1 MESRVADENS
11 DIILSISSD
20 VASMRRAQ
28 KRMDEMLQAMGRSSD
43 SAFNKMADRANAD
56 MRRIEDGAI
65 KLRRQLDATFQ
76 KSFGGSLNKGLAAVG
91 SVLGT
96 NEVRKYADQWTTAEN
111 MLKAATAATG
121 MQTRSLKELRSG
133 ADDAR
138 VSVEDY
144 VDLYARMV
152 RSASGVAKSEN
163 EIALATN
170 LVSKAFK
177 AGGASAQEQAA
188 GILQLGQ
195 ALGSGVLQGDE
206 LRSLRENAPIVA
218 KAIADEF
225 GVTVAKLKDLGAE
238 GKLTSD
244 RVFRAIINAQ
254 KTIEAQFA
262 ATNATISDGMTAI
275 NNAMLQ
281 YIGTAGDVTGISA
294 TVSRALILISQNF
307 DQVADAG
314 MQLAAVLAGVLVGRS
329 LGGMI
334 RTLGTTTA
342 ALIKFHQ
349 AAKAAQGAMGLV
361 QAMGGLGAAA
371 GPLGAI
377 IGGALVLSVGNYTV
391 KAMEARKNSDS
402 LRAEMEKLGLV
413 APKAADGIDKASESL
428 DKLADAEKV
437 RKLKSINDEIERLR
451 NGGGR
456 LGSLFGKGDELD
468 LLSANATSPLQNV
481 IQNIAMSDADKS
493 ARREIAQLIEDFKTF
508 QISASDAQQKLTD
521 IGNTNVSMGVVELLD
536 KVRESVKSISQLQA
550 YSTRFGNELE
560 ANVGKVGEEIL
571 GLKGMLQETAS
582 VGVISQEQYNELS
595 KLIDEFAKTGRGAD
609 VLKQRLAEIGDGK
622 PSFNWLHG
630 QFDGL
635 ITKMLVV
642 IKMAQ
647 DAGAALRFAYPKGPD
662 EAKST
667 RSANDPFIIQR
678 KKENEAAA
686 DFEKNATRR
695 AGLTKSQL
703 ELETKLADV
712 RKRLQSEGV
721 TKPDEDMVKRIAD
734 AELAGEKARSAESK
748 KPKKEKAT
756 PKSTDQ
762 KIDSDIQA
770 VQDRTEAL
778 RLEAEMVGKSTAE
791 QEKRRIAMDLE
802 QAALAKLKDEA
813 IKKGQKDLSNI
824 KISADQRA
832 QIDQVAEAYG
842 REAAALQLVEDR
854 QRRSEQAANDFYESF
869 KSSTIGAITGANNL
883 ADALKNIGNRLAD
896 LFLNAGFDALFKP
909 ASGGMS
915 AGAFGGFFNS
925 IGSLIGLKDGG
936 QIPGYESGGRI
947 RGPGGPRDDKVL
959 LWGSNGE
966 FMMNAAATQK
976 WLPVLEAMNA
986 GRLPELRDGG
996 GVGFSAPRI
1005 ASASIPVPSIPSV
1018 AQLSGNSSVDN
1029 SRTDNSVS
1037 GPTINVT
1044 VNGATGNAEVSS
1056 MVQEGIAK
1064 SMMAWQR
1071 SPHFANAVSQGV
1083 KQANSRGMLRR

>member
-1 MESRVADENS
+1 
-11 DIILSISSD
+11 
-20 VASMRRAQ
+20 
-28 KRMDEMLQAMGRSSD
+28 
-43 SAFNKMADRANAD
+43 
-56 MRRIEDGAI
+56 MRRIEEGAI

-76 KSFGGSLNKGLAAVG
+76 QSFGSSLNKGLAAVG

-96 NEVRKYADQWTTAEN
+96 NEVRKYADQWTSAEN

-121 MQTRSLKELRSG
+121 MQTRSLKELRAG

-342 ALIKFHQ
+342 ALVKFHQ

-377 IGGALVLSVGNYTV
+377 IGGALVLAVGNYTV
-391 KAMEARKNSDS
+391 SAMAAQKNSDS
-402 LRAEMEKLGLV
+402 LRTEMEKLGLV
-413 APKAADGIDKASESL
+413 APKAADGIDKAAESL
-428 DKLADAEKV
+428 DKLADPEKV
-437 RKLKSINDEIERLR
+437 RKLQNIASELERLR

-456 LGSLFGKGDELD
+456 WGSLLGQGDELD
-468 LLSANATSPLQNV
+468 VLSANATAPLKNVMQNLG
-481 IQNIAMSDADKS
+481 MSDADKS
-493 ARREIAQLIEDFKTF
+493 ARREIANLISDFQNFAITADKAKERL
-508 QISASDAQQKLTD
+508 QAIN
-521 IGNTNVSMGVVELLD
+521 NTYVSKGVVELTERVQESIDRMSGLQAMSTRVGEMPGVEEAEQRVLEFRDQLENLRQQEFIDDQQKAQLQGIID
-536 KVRESVKSISQLQA
+536 KLLETKTGAGEAVTAINSLSNANPSISGFLSTMEQA
-550 YSTRFGNELE
+550 IVT
-560 ANVGKVGEEIL
+560 L
-571 GLKGMLQETAS
+571 GGVYDAAVKARKAMAAAYP
-582 VGVISQEQYNELS
+582 VGV
-595 KLIDEFAKTGRGAD
+595 
-609 VLKQRLAEIGDGK
+609 
-622 PSFNWLHG
+622 
-630 QFDGL
+630 
-635 ITKMLVV
+635 
-642 IKMAQ
+642 
-647 DAGAALRFAYPKGPD
+647 PD
-662 EAKST
+662 EAKATS
-667 RSANDPFIIQR
+667 SANDPFIIQR
-678 KKENEAAA
+678 KKENAAAA

-695 AGLTKSQL
+695 AGLTKTQL
-703 ELETKLADV
+703 DLETRLADV
-712 RKRLQSEGV
+712 RKRLQAEGV
-721 TKPDEDMVKRIAD
+721 TKPDEDMVRRIAD
-734 AELAGEKARSAESK
+734 AELAGEKARSAEGK

-770 VQDRTEAL
+770 VKDRTEAL

-824 KISADQRA
+824 KISAEQRA
-832 QIDQVAEAYG
+832 QIDEVAEAYG

-869 KSSTIGAITGANNL
+869 KSSTIGAITGANSL
-883 ADALKNIGNRLAD
+883 ADALKNIGNRLAE

-909 ASGGMS
+909 SSNGMS
-915 AGAFGGFFNS
+915 GGAFGDFFNS

-936 QIPGYESGGRI
+936 QIPGYDSGGRI

-966 FMMNAAATQK
+966 FVMNAAATQK
-976 WLPVLEAMNA
+976 WLPVLEAMNN
-986 GRLPELRDGG
+986 GKLPQLRNGG

-1005 ASASIPVPSIPSV
+1005 SSASIPVPSIPSV

-1029 SRTDNSVS
+1029 SRTDNSVNS
-1037 GPTINVT
+1037 APTINVN
-1044 VNGATGNAEVSS
+1044 VDGGTGNAEVAA
-1056 MVQEGIAK
+1056 MVREGVQRGI
-1064 SMMAWQR
+1064 MAWQR
-1071 SPHFANAVSQGV
+1071 TPYFAQAVAGGF
-1083 KQANSRGMLRR
+1083 KQANKRGMLPR

>member
-1 MESRVADENS
+1 MESRVAEENT

-28 KRMDEMLQAMGRSSD
+28 KRMEEMLNSMGRSSD
-43 SAFNKMADRANAD
+43 SAFNKIADRANAD
-56 MRRIEDGAI
+56 MRRIEEGAI

-262 ATNATISDGMTAI
+262 ATNATIGDGMTAI

-281 YIGTAGDVTGISA
+281 YIGTAGDMTGISA

-342 ALIKFHQ
+342 ALVKFHQ

-377 IGGALVLSVGNYTV
+377 IGGALVLAVGNYTV
-391 KAMEARKNSDS
+391 SAMAAQKNSDS

-413 APKAADGIDKASESL
+413 APKAADGIDKAAESL
-428 DKLADAEKV
+428 DKLADPEKV
-437 RKLKSINDEIERLR
+437 RKLKNIASELGRLR
-451 NGGGR
+451 
-456 LGSLFGKGDELD
+456 KGDFGSRLLGRGDDLD
-468 LLSANATSPLQNV
+468 ALSIEAMLPVRGGDGVFQ
-481 IQNIAMSDADKS
+481 MSDSDKS
-493 ARREIAQLIEDFKTF
+493 ARKESAAIIADFQQFK
-508 QISASDAQQKLTD
+508 ISADEARKKLAAINQQPVSD
-521 IGNTNVSMGVVELLD
+521 GVVDLNRRVTETVNTMAGLQAMSTRLGEMPGVEEATVKVSELRDQIETLRQSEVIDDHQKQQLEEIIDQFLQTKIGAGDAINAINALSNANPSIAGFLD
-536 KVRESVKSISQLQA
+536 TMAQAIATLGNVREAAIAARKAMAAA
-550 YSTRFGNELE
+550 YP
-560 ANVGKVGEEIL
+560 
-571 GLKGMLQETAS
+571 
-582 VGVISQEQYNELS
+582 VGV
-595 KLIDEFAKTGRGAD
+595 
-609 VLKQRLAEIGDGK
+609 
-622 PSFNWLHG
+622 
-630 QFDGL
+630 
-635 ITKMLVV
+635 
-642 IKMAQ
+642 
-647 DAGAALRFAYPKGPD
+647 PD
-662 EAKST
+662 EAKATS
-667 RSANDPFIIQR
+667 SANDPYILQR
-678 KKENEAAA
+678 KKANAAAA

-695 AGLTKSQL
+695 AGLTKTQL

-712 RKRLQSEGV
+712 RKRLQAEGV
-721 TKPDEDMVKRIAD
+721 TTPDEAMVKRIAD
-734 AELAGEKARSAESK
+734 AELAGEKARSKEGK
-748 KPKKEKAT
+748 KPKDVK
-756 PKSTDQ
+756 KSTDQ

-770 VQDRTEAL
+770 VKDRTEAL

-791 QEKRRIAMDLE
+791 QEKRRISMDLE
-802 QAALAKLKDEA
+802 QAALAKLKDEV
-813 IKKGQKDLSNI
+813 IKKGQTDLSNI

-869 KSSTIGAITGANNL
+869 KSSTIGAITGANSL
-883 ADALKNIGNRLAD
+883 ADALKNIGNRLAE

-909 ASGGMS
+909 SSNGMGG
-915 AGAFGGFFNS
+915 GAFGSIFNS

-936 QIPGYESGGRI
+936 QIPGYDSGGRI

-986 GRLPELRDGG
+986 GRLPELRNGG

-1005 ASASIPVPSIPSV
+1005 SSASIPVPSIPSV
-1018 AQLSGNSSVDN
+1018 SQLAGNSSVDN

>member
-1 MESRVADENS
+1 MAEENT

-28 KRMDEMLQAMGRSSD
+28 KRMEEMLNSMGRSSD
-43 SAFNKMADRANAD
+43 SAFNKIADRANAD
-56 MRRIEDGAI
+56 MRRIEEGAI

-262 ATNATISDGMTAI
+262 ATNATIGDGMTAI

-281 YIGTAGDVTGISA
+281 YIGTAGDMTGISA

-342 ALIKFHQ
+342 ALVKFHQ

-377 IGGALVLSVGNYTV
+377 IGGALVLAVGNYTV
-391 KAMEARKNSDS
+391 SAMAAQKNSDS

-413 APKAADGIDKASESL
+413 APKAADGIDKAAESL
-428 DKLADAEKV
+428 DKLSDPEKV
-437 RKLKSINDEIERLR
+437 RKLASINAELERLR
-451 NGGGR
+451 RGG
-456 LGSLFGKGDELD
+456 SVSKLFGQGDELD
-468 LLSANATSPLQNV
+468 AISIDAMLPLRGGTGFWSTSD
-481 IQNIAMSDADKS
+481 SDKS
-493 ARREIAQLIEDFKTF
+493 ARQEIANIIADFQNF
-508 QISASDAQQKLTD
+508 AINA
-521 IGNTNVSMGVVELLD
+521 D
-536 KVRESVKSISQLQA
+536 KVKERLQAINDQPVSESVI
-550 YSTRFGNELE
+550 ELGRR
-560 ANVGKVGEEIL
+560 V
-571 GLKGMLQETAS
+571 QETVDKISGLRAMATR
-582 VGVISQEQYNELS
+582 VGDMPELATATQQVVDLGS
-595 KLIDEFAKTGRGAD
+595 HIDTLAQKEVVTE
-609 VLKQRLAEIGDGK
+609 KQRQEIQGIIDRFLKSKDGAEDALAAINGLSAANPDL
-622 PSFNWLHG
+622 S
-630 QFDGL
+630 QFFA
-635 ITKMLVV
+635 
-642 IKMAQ
+642 KMAQ
-647 DAGAALRFAYPKGPD
+647 AITTLANVRAEADRARQAMAQAAPLGPD

-695 AGLTKSQL
+695 AGLTKTQL

-712 RKRLQSEGV
+712 RKRLQAEGV
-721 TKPDEDMVKRIAD
+721 TTPDEAMVKRIAD
-734 AELAGEKARSAESK
+734 AELAGEKARSKEGK
-748 KPKKEKAT
+748 KPKDVK
-756 PKSTDQ
+756 KSTDQ

-770 VQDRTEAL
+770 VKDRTEAL

-791 QEKRRIAMDLE
+791 QEKRRISMDLE
-802 QAALAKLKDEA
+802 QAALAKLKDEE
-813 IKKGQKDLSNI
+813 IKKGQTDLSNI

-869 KSSTIGAITGANNL
+869 KSSTIGAITGANSL
-883 ADALKNIGNRLAD
+883 ADALKNIGNRLAE
-896 LFLNAGFDALFKP
+896 LFLNAGFDVLFKP
-909 ASGGMS
+909 SSNGM
-915 AGAFGGFFNS
+915 AGGAFGGFFNS

-936 QIPGYESGGRI
+936 QIPGYDSGGRI

-959 LWGSNGE
+959 MWGSNGE
-966 FMMNAAATQK
+966 FVMNAAATQK

-986 GRLPELRDGG
+986 GRLPELRSGG

-1005 ASASIPVPSIPSV
+1005 SSASIPVPSIPSV
-1018 AQLSGNSSVDN
+1018 SQLAGNSSVDN

-1044 VNGATGNAEVSS
+1044 VNGATGNAEVSA
-1056 MVQEGIAK
+1056 MVQEGLAK
-1064 SMMAWQR
+1064 GMMAWQR

>member
-1 MESRVADENS
+1 MAEENT

-28 KRMDEMLQAMGRSSD
+28 KRMEEMLNSMGRSSD
-43 SAFNKMADRANAD
+43 SAFNKIADRANAD
-56 MRRIEDGAI
+56 MRRIEEGAI

-76 KSFGGSLNKGLAAVG
+76 QSFGSSLNKGLAAVG

-96 NEVRKYADQWTTAEN
+96 NEVRKYADQWTSAEN

-121 MQTRSLKELRSG
+121 MQTRSLKELRAG

-281 YIGTAGDVTGISA
+281 YIGTAGGVTGISA

-342 ALIKFHQ
+342 ALVKFHQ

-377 IGGALVLSVGNYTV
+377 IGGALVLAVGNYTV
-391 KAMEARKNSDS
+391 SAMAAQKNSDS
-402 LRAEMEKLGLV
+402 LRTEMEKLGLV
-413 APKAADGIDKASESL
+413 APKAADGIDKAAESL
-428 DKLADAEKV
+428 DKLADPEKV
-437 RKLKSINDEIERLR
+437 RKLQNIASELERLR

-456 LGSLFGKGDELD
+456 WGSLLGQGDELD
-468 LLSANATSPLQNV
+468 VLSANATAPLKNVMQNLG
-481 IQNIAMSDADKS
+481 MSDADKS
-493 ARREIAQLIEDFKTF
+493 ARREIANLISDFQNFAITADKAKERL
-508 QISASDAQQKLTD
+508 QAIN
-521 IGNTNVSMGVVELLD
+521 NTYVSKGVVELTERVQESIDRMSGLQAMSTRVGEMPGVEEAEQRVLEFRDQLENLRQQEFIDDQQKAQLQGIID
-536 KVRESVKSISQLQA
+536 KLLETKTGAGEAVTAINSLSNANPSISGFLSTMEQA
-550 YSTRFGNELE
+550 IVT
-560 ANVGKVGEEIL
+560 L
-571 GLKGMLQETAS
+571 GGVYDAAVKARKAMAAAYP
-582 VGVISQEQYNELS
+582 VGV
-595 KLIDEFAKTGRGAD
+595 
-609 VLKQRLAEIGDGK
+609 
-622 PSFNWLHG
+622 
-630 QFDGL
+630 
-635 ITKMLVV
+635 
-642 IKMAQ
+642 
-647 DAGAALRFAYPKGPD
+647 PD
-662 EAKST
+662 EAKATS
-667 RSANDPFIIQR
+667 SANDPFIIQR
-678 KKENEAAA
+678 KKENAAAA

-695 AGLTKSQL
+695 AGLTKTQL
-703 ELETKLADV
+703 DLETRLADV
-712 RKRLQSEGV
+712 RKRLQAEGV
-721 TKPDEDMVKRIAD
+721 TKPDEDMVRRIAD
-734 AELAGEKARSAESK
+734 AELAGEKARSAEGK

-770 VQDRTEAL
+770 VKDRTEAL

-824 KISADQRA
+824 KISAEQRA
-832 QIDQVAEAYG
+832 QIDEVAEAYG

-869 KSSTIGAITGANNL
+869 KSSTIGAITGANSL
-883 ADALKNIGNRLAD
+883 ADALKNIGNRLAE

-909 ASGGMS
+909 SSNGMS
-915 AGAFGGFFNS
+915 GGAFGDFFNS

-936 QIPGYESGGRI
+936 QIPGYDSGGRI

-966 FMMNAAATQK
+966 FVMNAAATQK
-976 WLPVLEAMNA
+976 WLPVLEAMNN
-986 GRLPELRDGG
+986 GKLPQLRNGG

-1005 ASASIPVPSIPSV
+1005 SSASIPVPSIPSV

-1029 SRTDNSVS
+1029 SRTDNSVNS
-1037 GPTINVT
+1037 APTINVN
-1044 VNGATGNAEVSS
+1044 VDGGTGNAEVAA
-1056 MVQEGIAK
+1056 MVREGVQRGI
-1064 SMMAWQR
+1064 MAWQR
-1071 SPHFANAVSQGV
+1071 TPYFAQAVAGGF
-1083 KQANSRGMLRR
+1083 KQANKRGMLPR

>member
-1 MESRVADENS
+1 
-11 DIILSISSD
+11 
-20 VASMRRAQ
+20 
-28 KRMDEMLQAMGRSSD
+28 
-43 SAFNKMADRANAD
+43 
-56 MRRIEDGAI
+56 MRRIEEGAI

-262 ATNATISDGMTAI
+262 ATNATIGDGMTAI

-281 YIGTAGDVTGISA
+281 YIGTAGDMTGISA

-342 ALIKFHQ
+342 ALVKFHQ

-377 IGGALVLSVGNYTV
+377 IGGALVLAVGNYTV
-391 KAMEARKNSDS
+391 SAMAAQKNSDS

-413 APKAADGIDKASESL
+413 APKAADGIDKAAESL
-428 DKLADAEKV
+428 DNLADPEKA
-437 RKLKSINDEIERLR
+437 RKLKNIASELERLR
-451 NGGGR
+451 KGNFGSRLLGRGDDLDALSIEAMLPVRGGDGV
-456 LGSLFGKGDELD
+456 F
-468 LLSANATSPLQNV
+468 Q
-481 IQNIAMSDADKS
+481 MSDSDKS
-493 ARREIAQLIEDFKTF
+493 ARKEIAAIIADFQQFK
-508 QISASDAQQKLTD
+508 ISADEARKKLAAINQQPVSD
-521 IGNTNVSMGVVELLD
+521 GVVDLNRRVTETVNTVAGLQAMSTRLGEMPGVEEATVKVSELSDQIETLRQSEVIDDHQKQQLEEIIDQFLQTKIGAGDAVNAINALSNANPSIAGFLD
-536 KVRESVKSISQLQA
+536 TMAQAIATLGNVREAAIAARKAMAAA
-550 YSTRFGNELE
+550 YP
-560 ANVGKVGEEIL
+560 
-571 GLKGMLQETAS
+571 
-582 VGVISQEQYNELS
+582 VGV
-595 KLIDEFAKTGRGAD
+595 
-609 VLKQRLAEIGDGK
+609 
-622 PSFNWLHG
+622 
-630 QFDGL
+630 
-635 ITKMLVV
+635 
-642 IKMAQ
+642 
-647 DAGAALRFAYPKGPD
+647 PD
-662 EAKST
+662 EAKATS
-667 RSANDPFIIQR
+667 SANDPFIIQR
-678 KKENEAAA
+678 KKENAAAA

-695 AGLTKSQL
+695 ASLTKDQL
-703 ELETKLADV
+703 ALETKLADV
-712 RKRLQSEGV
+712 RKRLQAEGV
-721 TKPDEDMVKRIAD
+721 TTPDEAMVKRIAD
-734 AELAGEKARSAESK
+734 AELAGEKARSKEGK
-748 KPKKEKAT
+748 KPKDVK
-756 PKSTDQ
+756 KSTDQ

-770 VQDRTEAL
+770 VKDRTEAL

-791 QEKRRIAMDLE
+791 QEKRRISMDLE

-813 IKKGQKDLSNI
+813 IKKGQTDLSNI

-869 KSSTIGAITGANNL
+869 KSSTIGAITGANSL
-883 ADALKNIGNRLAD
+883 ADALKNIGNRLAE

-909 ASGGMS
+909 SSGGMGG
-915 AGAFGGFFNS
+915 GAFGGFFNS

-936 QIPGYESGGRI
+936 QIPGYDSGGRI

-966 FMMNAAATQK
+966 FVMNAAATQK

-986 GRLPELRDGG
+986 GRLPELRNGG

-1044 VNGATGNAEVSS
+1044 VNGATGNAEVSA
-1056 MVQEGIAK
+1056 MVQDGLAK
-1064 SMMAWQR
+1064 GMMAWQR
-1071 SPHFANAVSQGV
+1071 SPQFANAVSQGV

>member
-1 MESRVADENS
+1 MESRVAEENT

-28 KRMDEMLQAMGRSSD
+28 KRMEEMLNSMGRSSD
-43 SAFNKMADRANAD
+43 SAFNKIADRANAD
-56 MRRIEDGAI
+56 MRRIEEGAI

-76 KSFGGSLNKGLAAVG
+76 QSFGSSLNKGLAAVG

-262 ATNATISDGMTAI
+262 ATNATIGDGMTAI

-281 YIGTAGDVTGISA
+281 YIGTAGDMTGISA

-342 ALIKFHQ
+342 ALVKFHQ

-377 IGGALVLSVGNYTV
+377 IGGALVLAVGNYTV
-391 KAMEARKNSDS
+391 SAMAAQKNSDS

-413 APKAADGIDKASESL
+413 APKAADGIDKAAESL
-428 DKLADAEKV
+428 DNLADPEKA
-437 RKLKSINDEIERLR
+437 RKLKNIASELERLR
-451 NGGGR
+451 
-456 LGSLFGKGDELD
+456 KGDFGSRLLGRGDDLD
-468 LLSANATSPLQNV
+468 ALSIEAMLPVRGGDGVFQ
-481 IQNIAMSDADKS
+481 MSDSDKS
-493 ARREIAQLIEDFKTF
+493 ARKEIAAIIADFQQFK
-508 QISASDAQQKLTD
+508 ISADEARKKLAAINQQPVSD
-521 IGNTNVSMGVVELLD
+521 GVVDLNRRVTETVNTMAGLQAMSTRLGEMPGVEEATVKVSELRDQIETLRQSEVIDDHQKQQLEEIIDQFLQTKIGAGDAINAINALSNANPSIAGFLD
-536 KVRESVKSISQLQA
+536 TMAQAIATLGNVREAAIAARKAMAAA
-550 YSTRFGNELE
+550 YP
-560 ANVGKVGEEIL
+560 
-571 GLKGMLQETAS
+571 
-582 VGVISQEQYNELS
+582 VGV
-595 KLIDEFAKTGRGAD
+595 
-609 VLKQRLAEIGDGK
+609 
-622 PSFNWLHG
+622 
-630 QFDGL
+630 
-635 ITKMLVV
+635 
-642 IKMAQ
+642 
-647 DAGAALRFAYPKGPD
+647 PD
-662 EAKST
+662 EAKATS
-667 RSANDPFIIQR
+667 SANDPFIIQR
-678 KKENEAAA
+678 KKENAAAA

-695 AGLTKSQL
+695 AGLTKDQL
-703 ELETKLADV
+703 ALETKLADV
-712 RKRLQSEGV
+712 RKRLQAEGV
-721 TKPDEDMVKRIAD
+721 TTPDEAMVKRIAD
-734 AELAGEKARSAESK
+734 AELAGEKARSKEGK
-748 KPKKEKAT
+748 KPKDVK
-756 PKSTDQ
+756 KSTDQ

-770 VQDRTEAL
+770 VKDRTEAL

-813 IKKGQKDLSNI
+813 IKKGQTDLSNI

-869 KSSTIGAITGANNL
+869 KSSTIGAITGANSL
-883 ADALKNIGNRLAD
+883 ADALKNIGNRLAE

-909 ASGGMS
+909 SSNGM
-915 AGAFGGFFNS
+915 AGGAFGGFFNS

-936 QIPGYESGGRI
+936 QIPGYDSGGRI

-966 FMMNAAATQK
+966 FVMNAAATQK

-1005 ASASIPVPSIPSV
+1005 ASASIPVPNIPSV

-1044 VNGATGNAEVSS
+1044 VNGATGNAEVAA
-1056 MVQEGIAK
+1056 MVQEGLAK
-1064 SMMAWQR
+1064 GMMAWQR

>member
-1 MESRVADENS
+1 MAEENT

-28 KRMDEMLQAMGRSSD
+28 KRMEEMLNSMGRSSD
-43 SAFNKMADRANAD
+43 SAFNKIADRANAD
-56 MRRIEDGAI
+56 MRRIEEGAT

-121 MQTRSLKELRSG
+121 MQTRSLKELRVG

-262 ATNATISDGMTAI
+262 ATNATIGDGMTAI

-281 YIGTAGDVTGISA
+281 YVGTAGDMTGISA

-342 ALIKFHQ
+342 ALVKFHQ

-377 IGGALVLSVGNYTV
+377 IGGALVLAVGNYTV
-391 KAMEARKNSDS
+391 SAMAAQKNSDS

-413 APKAADGIDKASESL
+413 APKAADGIDKAAESL
-428 DKLADAEKV
+428 DKLAGSDRA
-437 RKLKSINDEIERLR
+437 RKLKQIADEMERMR
-451 NGGGR
+451 NGGGKA
-456 LGSLFGKGDELD
+456 SALFGNGDELD
-468 LLSANATSPLQNV
+468 SIAARANVAFASPE
-481 IQNIAMSDADKS
+481 DAA
-493 ARREIAQLIEDFKTF
+493 ARTKIAQLAVDFRDFKK
-508 QISASDAQQKLTD
+508 SAEDVKKELAEINSTP
-521 IGNTNVSMGVVELLD
+521 VSQSVVDL
-536 KVRESVKSISQLQA
+536 
-550 YSTRFGNELE
+550 GNELQNTVDWLIKTQSYFIKMGGDGE
-560 ANVGKVGEEIL
+560 AAVSAVGQEIQ
-571 GLKGMLQETAS
+571 GLKGEVEGFNNAEPIDKKLLS
-582 VGVISQEQYNELS
+582 ELNS
-595 KLIDEFAKTGRGAD
+595 LIDEFTKTGRGAEE
-609 VLKQRLAEIGDGK
+609 LKAKLQEIENAHPDFTIIRS
-622 PSFNWLHG
+622 SF
-630 QFDGL
+630 DDL

-642 IKMAQ
+642 IKTAQ

-678 KKENEAAA
+678 RKENEAAA

-695 AGLTKSQL
+695 AGLTKDQL
-703 ELETKLADV
+703 ALETKLADV
-712 RKRLQSEGV
+712 RKRLLSEGV
-721 TKPDEDMVKRIAD
+721 TKPDEDMVRRIAD
-734 AELAGEKARSAESK
+734 AELAGEKARSAEGK

-770 VQDRTEAL
+770 VKDRTEAL

-824 KISADQRA
+824 RISADQRR
-832 QIDQVAEAYG
+832 QIDEVAEAYG

-869 KSSTIGAITGANNL
+869 KSSAIGAITSANSL

-909 ASGGMS
+909 SSNGMS
-915 AGAFGGFFNS
+915 GGAFGGFFNA

-936 QIPGYESGGRI
+936 QVPSYDGGGRI

-986 GRLPELRDGG
+986 GKLPQLRDGG

-1029 SRTDNSVS
+1029 SRTDNSVNS
-1037 GPTINVT
+1037 APIINVN
-1044 VNGATGNAEVSS
+1044 VNGASGDDHVRGLVRDGIKQALTAYDKGGAQRTAMNLRQVSS
-1056 MVQEGIAK
+1056 RGLAK
-1064 SMMAWQR
+1064 
-1071 SPHFANAVSQGV
+1071 
-1083 KQANSRGMLRR
+1083 

>member
-1 MESRVADENS
+1 MAEENT

-28 KRMDEMLQAMGRSSD
+28 KRMEEMLNSMGRSSD
-43 SAFNKMADRANAD
+43 SAFNKIADRANAD
-56 MRRIEDGAI
+56 MRRIEEGAI

-76 KSFGGSLNKGLAAVG
+76 QSFGSSLNKGLAAVG

-96 NEVRKYADQWTTAEN
+96 NEVRKYADQWTSAEN

-121 MQTRSLKELRSG
+121 MQTRSLKELRAG

-342 ALIKFHQ
+342 ALVKFHQ

-377 IGGALVLSVGNYTV
+377 IGGALVLAVGNYTV
-391 KAMEARKNSDS
+391 SAMAAQKNSDS
-402 LRAEMEKLGLV
+402 LRTEMEKLGLV
-413 APKAADGIDKASESL
+413 APKAADGIDKAAESL
-428 DKLADAEKV
+428 DKLADPEKV
-437 RKLKSINDEIERLR
+437 RKLQNIASELERLR

-456 LGSLFGKGDELD
+456 WGSLLGQGDELD
-468 LLSANATSPLQNV
+468 VLSANATAPLKNVMQNLG
-481 IQNIAMSDADKS
+481 MSDADKS
-493 ARREIAQLIEDFKTF
+493 ARREIANLISDFQNFAITADKAKERL
-508 QISASDAQQKLTD
+508 QAIN
-521 IGNTNVSMGVVELLD
+521 NTYVSKGVVELTERVQESIDRMSGLQAMSTRVGEMPGVEEAEQRVLEFRDQLENLRQQEFIDDQQKAQLQGIID
-536 KVRESVKSISQLQA
+536 KLLETKTGAGEAVTAINSLSNANPSISGFLSTMEQA
-550 YSTRFGNELE
+550 IVT
-560 ANVGKVGEEIL
+560 L
-571 GLKGMLQETAS
+571 GGVYDAAVKARKAMAAAYP
-582 VGVISQEQYNELS
+582 VGV
-595 KLIDEFAKTGRGAD
+595 
-609 VLKQRLAEIGDGK
+609 
-622 PSFNWLHG
+622 
-630 QFDGL
+630 
-635 ITKMLVV
+635 
-642 IKMAQ
+642 
-647 DAGAALRFAYPKGPD
+647 PD
-662 EAKST
+662 EAKATS
-667 RSANDPFIIQR
+667 SANDPFIIQR
-678 KKENEAAA
+678 KKENAAAA

-695 AGLTKSQL
+695 AGLTKTQL
-703 ELETKLADV
+703 DLETRLADV
-712 RKRLQSEGV
+712 RKRLQAEGV
-721 TKPDEDMVKRIAD
+721 TKPDEDMVRRIAD
-734 AELAGEKARSAESK
+734 AELAGEKARSAEGK

-770 VQDRTEAL
+770 VKDRTEAL

-824 KISADQRA
+824 KISAEQRA
-832 QIDQVAEAYG
+832 QIDEVAEAYG

-869 KSSTIGAITGANNL
+869 KSSTIGAITGANSL
-883 ADALKNIGNRLAD
+883 ADALKNIGNRLAE

-909 ASGGMS
+909 SSNGMS
-915 AGAFGGFFNS
+915 GGAFGDFFNS

-936 QIPGYESGGRI
+936 QIPGYDSGGRI

-966 FMMNAAATQK
+966 FVMNAAATQK
-976 WLPVLEAMNA
+976 WLPVLEAMNN
-986 GRLPELRDGG
+986 GKLPQLRNGG

-1005 ASASIPVPSIPSV
+1005 SSASIPVPSIPSV

-1029 SRTDNSVS
+1029 SRTDNSVNS
-1037 GPTINVT
+1037 APTINVN
-1044 VNGATGNAEVSS
+1044 VDGGTGNAEVAA
-1056 MVQEGIAK
+1056 MVREGVQRGI
-1064 SMMAWQR
+1064 MAWQR
-1071 SPHFANAVSQGV
+1071 TPYFAQAVAGGF
-1083 KQANSRGMLRR
+1083 KQANKRGMLPR

>member
-1 MESRVADENS
+1 MAEENT

-28 KRMDEMLQAMGRSSD
+28 KRMEEMLNSMGRSSD
-43 SAFNKMADRANAD
+43 SAFNKIADRANAD
-56 MRRIEDGAI
+56 MRRIEEGAI

-76 KSFGGSLNKGLAAVG
+76 QSFGSSLNKGLAAVG

-262 ATNATISDGMTAI
+262 ATNATIGDGMTAI

-281 YIGTAGDVTGISA
+281 YIGTAGDMTGISA

-342 ALIKFHQ
+342 ALVKFHQ

-377 IGGALVLSVGNYTV
+377 IGGALVLAVGNYTV
-391 KAMEARKNSDS
+391 SAMAAQKNSDS

-413 APKAADGIDKASESL
+413 APKAADGIDKAAESL
-428 DKLADAEKV
+428 DNLADPEKA
-437 RKLKSINDEIERLR
+437 RKLKNIASELERLR
-451 NGGGR
+451 
-456 LGSLFGKGDELD
+456 KGDFGSRLLGRGDDLD
-468 LLSANATSPLQNV
+468 ALSIEAMLPVRGGDGVFQ
-481 IQNIAMSDADKS
+481 MSDSDKS
-493 ARREIAQLIEDFKTF
+493 ARKEIAAIIADFQQFK
-508 QISASDAQQKLTD
+508 ISADEARKKLAAINQQPVSD
-521 IGNTNVSMGVVELLD
+521 GVVDLNRRVTETVNTMAGLQAMSTRLGEMPGVEEATVKVSELRDQIETLRQSEVIDDHQKQQLEEIIDQFLQTKIGAGDAINAINALSNANPSIAGFLD
-536 KVRESVKSISQLQA
+536 TMAQAIATLGNVREAAIAARKAMAAA
-550 YSTRFGNELE
+550 YP
-560 ANVGKVGEEIL
+560 
-571 GLKGMLQETAS
+571 
-582 VGVISQEQYNELS
+582 VGV
-595 KLIDEFAKTGRGAD
+595 
-609 VLKQRLAEIGDGK
+609 
-622 PSFNWLHG
+622 
-630 QFDGL
+630 
-635 ITKMLVV
+635 
-642 IKMAQ
+642 
-647 DAGAALRFAYPKGPD
+647 PD
-662 EAKST
+662 EAKATS
-667 RSANDPFIIQR
+667 SANDPFIIQR
-678 KKENEAAA
+678 KKENAAAA

-695 AGLTKSQL
+695 AGLTKDQL
-703 ELETKLADV
+703 ALETKLADV
-712 RKRLQSEGV
+712 RKRLQAEGV
-721 TKPDEDMVKRIAD
+721 TTPDEAMVKRIAD
-734 AELAGEKARSAESK
+734 AELAGEKARSKEGK
-748 KPKKEKAT
+748 KPKDVK
-756 PKSTDQ
+756 KSTDQ

-770 VQDRTEAL
+770 VKDRTEAL

-813 IKKGQKDLSNI
+813 IKKGQTDLSNI

-869 KSSTIGAITGANNL
+869 KSSTIGAITGANSL
-883 ADALKNIGNRLAD
+883 ADALKNIGNRLAE

-909 ASGGMS
+909 SSNGM
-915 AGAFGGFFNS
+915 AGGAFGGFFNS

-936 QIPGYESGGRI
+936 QIPGYDSGGRI

-966 FMMNAAATQK
+966 FVMNAAATQK

-1005 ASASIPVPSIPSV
+1005 ASASIPVPNIPSV

-1044 VNGATGNAEVSS
+1044 VNGATGNAEVAA
-1056 MVQEGIAK
+1056 MVQEGLAK
-1064 SMMAWQR
+1064 GMMAWQR

>member
-1 MESRVADENS
+1 MADENS

-56 MRRIEDGAI
+56 MRRIEEGAI

-76 KSFGGSLNKGLAAVG
+76 KSFGSSLNKGLAAVG

-96 NEVRKYADQWTTAEN
+96 NEVRKYADQWTSAEN

-121 MQTRSLKELRSG
+121 MQTRSLKELRAG

-152 RSASGVAKSEN
+152 RSASGLAKSEN

-254 KTIEAQFA
+254 KSIEAQFA
-262 ATNATISDGMTAI
+262 ATNATIGDGMTAI

-281 YIGTAGDVTGISA
+281 YIGTAGDMTGISA

-342 ALIKFHQ
+342 TLVKFHQ

-377 IGGALVLSVGNYTV
+377 IGGALVLAVGNYTV
-391 KAMEARKNSDS
+391 KAMEAQKNSDT

-413 APKAADGIDKASESL
+413 APKAADGIDKAAESL
-428 DKLADAEKV
+428 DKLSDPEKV
-437 RKLKSINDEIERLR
+437 RKLKNIASELERLR
-451 NGGGR
+451 NGG
-456 LGSLFGKGDELD
+456 SLSKVFGQGDELD
-468 LLSANATSPLQNV
+468 AISIDAMLPLRGGTGFWST
-481 IQNIAMSDADKS
+481 SDADKS
-493 ARREIAQLIEDFKTF
+493 ARQEIANIIADFQNF
-508 QISASDAQQKLTD
+508 AINA
-521 IGNTNVSMGVVELLD
+521 D
-536 KVRESVKSISQLQA
+536 KVKERLQA
-550 YSTRFGNELE
+550 INDQPVSDSVIEFGRR
-560 ANVGKVGEEIL
+560 V
-571 GLKGMLQETAS
+571 QETVDKISGLRAMATR
-582 VGVISQEQYNELS
+582 VGDMPELTAATQQVVDLGS
-595 KLIDEFAKTGRGAD
+595 HIDILAQKEVVTE
-609 VLKQRLAEIGDGK
+609 KQRQEIQSIIDRFLKSKDGAEDALAAINGLSAANPDL
-622 PSFNWLHG
+622 SQFFN
-630 QFDGL
+630 
-635 ITKMLVV
+635 
-642 IKMAQ
+642 KMAQ
-647 DAGAALRFAYPKGPD
+647 AITTLSNVRAEADRVRQAMAQAAPLGPD
-662 EAKST
+662 EAKATS
-667 RSANDPFIIQR
+667 SANDPYIVQR
-678 KKENEAAA
+678 KKENAAAA

-695 AGLTKSQL
+695 AGLAKDQL
-703 ELETKLADV
+703 ALETKLADV

-721 TKPDEDMVKRIAD
+721 PKPDEDMVRRIAD
-734 AELAGEKARSAESK
+734 AELAGEKARSAEGK

-770 VQDRTEAL
+770 VKDRTEAL

-824 KISADQRA
+824 KISADQRR
-832 QIDQVAEAYG
+832 QIDEVAEAYG

-869 KSSTIGAITGANNL
+869 KSSTIGAITGANSL
-883 ADALKNIGNRLAD
+883 ADALKNIGNRLAE

-909 ASGGMS
+909 SSNGMGGD
-915 AGAFGGFFNS
+915 AFGSIFNS

-936 QIPGYESGGRI
+936 QIPGYDSGGRI

-986 GRLPELRDGG
+986 GRLPELRNGG

-1005 ASASIPVPSIPSV
+1005 SSASIPVPSIPSV
-1018 AQLSGNSSVDN
+1018 SQLAGDSSVDN

>member
-1 MESRVADENS
+1 MAEENT

-28 KRMDEMLQAMGRSSD
+28 KRMEEMLNSMGRSSD
-43 SAFNKMADRANAD
+43 SAFNKIADRANAD
-56 MRRIEDGAI
+56 MRRIEEGAI

-262 ATNATISDGMTAI
+262 ATNATIGDGMTAI

-281 YIGTAGDVTGISA
+281 YIGTAGDMTGISA

-342 ALIKFHQ
+342 ALVKFHQ

-377 IGGALVLSVGNYTV
+377 IGGALVLAVGNYTV
-391 KAMEARKNSDS
+391 SAMAAQKNSDS

-413 APKAADGIDKASESL
+413 APKAADGIDKAAESL
-428 DKLADAEKV
+428 DKLAGSDRA
-437 RKLKSINDEIERLR
+437 RKLKQIADEMERMR
-451 NGGGR
+451 NGGGKA
-456 LGSLFGKGDELD
+456 SALFGNGDELD
-468 LLSANATSPLQNV
+468 SIAARANVAFASPE
-481 IQNIAMSDADKS
+481 DAA
-493 ARREIAQLIEDFKTF
+493 ARTKIAQLAVDFRDFKK
-508 QISASDAQQKLTD
+508 SAEDVKKELAEINSTP
-521 IGNTNVSMGVVELLD
+521 VSQSVVDL
-536 KVRESVKSISQLQA
+536 
-550 YSTRFGNELE
+550 GNELQNTVDWLIKTQSYFIKMGGDGE
-560 ANVGKVGEEIL
+560 AAVSAVGQEIQ
-571 GLKGMLQETAS
+571 GLKGEVEGFNNAEPIDKKLLS
-582 VGVISQEQYNELS
+582 ELNS
-595 KLIDEFAKTGRGAD
+595 LIDEFTKTGRGAKE
-609 VLKQRLAEIGDGK
+609 LKAKLQEIENAHPDFTIIRS
-622 PSFNWLHG
+622 SF
-630 QFDGL
+630 DDL

-642 IKMAQ
+642 IKTAQ
-647 DAGAALRFAYPKGPD
+647 DAGAALSLAYPKGPD

-667 RSANDPFIIQR
+667 RSSNDPFIIQR

-695 AGLTKSQL
+695 AGLTKDQL
-703 ELETKLADV
+703 ALETKLADV
-712 RKRLQSEGV
+712 RKRLQAEGV
-721 TKPDEDMVKRIAD
+721 TTPDEAMVKRIAD
-734 AELAGEKARSAESK
+734 AELAGEKARSKEGK
-748 KPKKEKAT
+748 KPKDVK
-756 PKSTDQ
+756 KSTDQ

-770 VQDRTEAL
+770 VKDRTAAL
-778 RLEAEMVGKSTAE
+778 AAEAEMVGKSTAE

-832 QIDQVAEAYG
+832 QIDQVGEAYG

-869 KSSTIGAITGANNL
+869 KSSTIGAITGANSL
-883 ADALKNIGNRLAD
+883 ADALKNIGNRLAE

-909 ASGGMS
+909 SPNGMS
-915 AGAFGGFFNS
+915 GGAFGGFFSS

-936 QIPGYESGGRI
+936 QIPGYDSGGRI

-986 GRLPELRDGG
+986 GKLPQLRDGG

>member
-1 MESRVADENS
+1 MAEENT

-56 MRRIEDGAI
+56 MRRIEEGAI

-76 KSFGGSLNKGLAAVG
+76 QSFGSSLNKGLAAVG

-96 NEVRKYADQWTTAEN
+96 NEVRKYADQWTSAEN

-121 MQTRSLKELRSG
+121 MQTRSLKELRVG

-144 VDLYARMV
+144 VSLYGRFI

-188 GILQLGQ
+188 SIIQLGQ

-342 ALIKFHQ
+342 ALVKFHQ

-377 IGGALVLSVGNYTV
+377 IGGALVLAVGNYTV
-391 KAMEARKNSDS
+391 SAMAAQKNSDS

-413 APKAADGIDKASESL
+413 APKAADGIDKAAESL
-428 DKLADAEKV
+428 DNLADPEKA
-437 RKLKSINDEIERLR
+437 RKLKNIASELERLR

-456 LGSLFGKGDELD
+456 WGSLLGQGDELD
-468 LLSANATSPLQNV
+468 VLSANATAPLKNVMQNLG
-481 IQNIAMSDADKS
+481 MSDADKS
-493 ARREIAQLIEDFKTF
+493 ARREIANLISDFQNFAITADKAKERLHA
-508 QISASDAQQKLTD
+508 IN
-521 IGNTNVSMGVVELLD
+521 NTYVSKGVVELTER
-536 KVRESVKSISQLQA
+536 VQESIDRMSGLQAMSTRVGEMPGIQEAEQRVLEFRDQLENLRQQEFIDDQQKAQLQGIIDKLLETKTGAGEAVTAINSLSNANPSIAGFLSTMEQAIVTLGGVYDAAVKARKAMAAA
-550 YSTRFGNELE
+550 YP
-560 ANVGKVGEEIL
+560 
-571 GLKGMLQETAS
+571 
-582 VGVISQEQYNELS
+582 VGV
-595 KLIDEFAKTGRGAD
+595 
-609 VLKQRLAEIGDGK
+609 
-622 PSFNWLHG
+622 
-630 QFDGL
+630 
-635 ITKMLVV
+635 
-642 IKMAQ
+642 
-647 DAGAALRFAYPKGPD
+647 PD
-662 EAKST
+662 EAKATS
-667 RSANDPFIIQR
+667 SANDPFIIQR
-678 KKENEAAA
+678 KKENAAAA

-695 AGLTKSQL
+695 AGLTKTQL

-721 TKPDEDMVKRIAD
+721 TTPDEAMVKRIAD
-734 AELAGEKARSAESK
+734 AELAGEKARSKEGK

-770 VQDRTEAL
+770 VKDRTASL
-778 RLEAEMVGKSTAE
+778 VAERELVGKSTAE
-791 QEKRRIAMDLE
+791 QEKRRVAMDLE
-802 QAALAKLKDEA
+802 QAALAKLRDEA
-813 IKKGQKDLSNI
+813 IKKGQTDLSNI
-824 KISADQRA
+824 KISGETRA
-832 QIDQVAEAYG
+832 QIDEVAEAFG
-842 REAAALQLVEDR
+842 REAAALREVEDHQ
-854 QRRSEQAANDFYESF
+854 QRVEQAANDFYESF
-869 KSSTIGAITGANNL
+869 KSSTIGAITGANSL
-883 ADALKNIGNRLAD
+883 ADALKNIGNRLAE

-909 ASGGMS
+909 SSGGMGG
-915 AGAFGGFFNS
+915 GAFGGFFNS

-936 QIPGYESGGRI
+936 QIPGYDSGGRI

-976 WLPVLEAMNA
+976 WLPILEAMNA
-986 GRLPELRDGG
+986 GKLPQRRDGG
-996 GVGFSAPRI
+996 GIGFSAPRI
-1005 ASASIPVPSIPSV
+1005 SSAPIPVPSIPSV
-1018 AQLSGNSSVDN
+1018 AQLAGNSSVDN
-1029 SRTDNSVS
+1029 SRTDNSVNS
-1037 GPTINVT
+1037 APIINVN
-1044 VNGATGNAEVSS
+1044 VNGATGNAEVAT
-1056 MVQEGIAK
+1056 MVQQGVQQGI
-1064 SMMAWQR
+1064 MAWQKT
-1071 SPHFANAVSQGV
+1071 PYFANAVSQGV

>member
-1 MESRVADENS
+1 MAEENT

-28 KRMDEMLQAMGRSSD
+28 KRMEEMLNSMGRSSD
-43 SAFNKMADRANAD
+43 SAFNKIADRANAD
-56 MRRIEDGAI
+56 MRRIEEGAI

-262 ATNATISDGMTAI
+262 ATNATIGDGMTAI

-334 RTLGTTTA
+334 RTLGSTTA
-342 ALIKFHQ
+342 ALVKFHQ

-377 IGGALVLSVGNYTV
+377 IGGALVLAVGNYTV
-391 KAMEARKNSDS
+391 SAMEARKNSDT

-413 APKAADGIDKASESL
+413 APKAADGIYKAAESL
-428 DKLADAEKV
+428 DKLADPEKV
-437 RKLKSINDEIERLR
+437 RKLKNIASELERLR

-456 LGSLFGKGDELD
+456 WGSLLGQGDELD
-468 LLSANATSPLQNV
+468 VLSANATAPLKNVLQNV
-481 IQNIAMSDADKS
+481 GMSDADKS
-493 ARREIAQLIEDFKTF
+493 ARREIANLISDFQNFAITADKAKDRLQAINDTY
-508 QISASDAQQKLTD
+508 
-521 IGNTNVSMGVVELLD
+521 VSKGVVELTERVQESIERMSGLQAMSTRVGEMPGIQEAEQRILEFRDQLENLRQQDIIDDQQKAQLQGIID
-536 KVRESVKSISQLQA
+536 KLLETKTGAGEAVTAINNLSNANPSISGFLSTMEQA
-550 YSTRFGNELE
+550 IVT
-560 ANVGKVGEEIL
+560 L
-571 GLKGMLQETAS
+571 GGVYDAAVKARKAMAAAYP
-582 VGVISQEQYNELS
+582 VGV
-595 KLIDEFAKTGRGAD
+595 
-609 VLKQRLAEIGDGK
+609 
-622 PSFNWLHG
+622 
-630 QFDGL
+630 
-635 ITKMLVV
+635 
-642 IKMAQ
+642 
-647 DAGAALRFAYPKGPD
+647 PD
-662 EAKST
+662 EAKATS
-667 RSANDPFIIQR
+667 SANDPYIVQR
-678 KKENEAAA
+678 KKENAAAA

-695 AGLTKSQL
+695 ASLTKDQL
-703 ELETKLADV
+703 ALETKLADV

-734 AELAGEKARSAESK
+734 AELAGEKARSKEGK
-748 KPKKEKAT
+748 KPKDVK
-756 PKSTDQ
+756 KSTDQ

-770 VQDRTEAL
+770 VKDRTAAL
-778 RLEAEMVGKSTAE
+778 AAEAEMVGKSTAE

-869 KSSTIGAITGANNL
+869 KSSTIGAITGANSL

-909 ASGGMS
+909 SSNGM
-915 AGAFGGFFNS
+915 AGGAFGGFFNS

-936 QIPGYESGGRI
+936 QIPGYDSGGRI

-966 FMMNAAATQK
+966 FIMNAAATQK

-986 GRLPELRDGG
+986 GKLPQLRDGG

-1005 ASASIPVPSIPSV
+1005 ASASIPVPNIPSV

-1044 VNGATGNAEVSS
+1044 VNGATGNAEVAA
-1056 MVQEGIAK
+1056 MVQEGLAK
-1064 SMMAWQR
+1064 GMMAWQR
-1071 SPHFANAVSQGV
+1071 SPQFANAVSQGV

>member
-56 MRRIEDGAI
+56 MRRIEEGAI

-76 KSFGGSLNKGLAAVG
+76 QSFGSSLNKGLAAVG

-96 NEVRKYADQWTTAEN
+96 NEVRKYADQWTSAEN

-121 MQTRSLKELRSG
+121 MQTRSLKELRVG

-144 VDLYARMV
+144 VSLYGRFV

-188 GILQLGQ
+188 SIIQLGQ

-262 ATNATISDGMTAI
+262 ATNATIGDGMTAI

-281 YIGTAGDVTGISA
+281 YIGTAGDMTGISA

-342 ALIKFHQ
+342 ALVKFHQ

-377 IGGALVLSVGNYTV
+377 IGGALVLAVGNYTV
-391 KAMEARKNSDS
+391 SAMAAQKNSDS

-413 APKAADGIDKASESL
+413 APKAADGIDKAAESL
-428 DKLADAEKV
+428 DKLSDPEKV
-437 RKLKSINDEIERLR
+437 RKLKNIASELERLR
-451 NGGGR
+451 KG
-456 LGSLFGKGDELD
+456 GSLSKIFGQGDELD
-468 LLSANATSPLQNV
+468 AISIDAMLPLRGG
-481 IQNIAMSDADKS
+481 AGFWSTSDADKS
-493 ARREIAQLIEDFKTF
+493 ARQEIANIISDFQNFAITADKVKERLQAINDQPVSDSVIELGRRVQETVDKMSGLRAMATRVGEMPGIQEAEQRVLEFRDQLENLRQQEIID
-508 QISASDAQQKLTD
+508 DQQKAQLQGIID
-521 IGNTNVSMGVVELLD
+521 KLLET
-536 KVRESVKSISQLQA
+536 KSGAAEAVTAINSLSNANPSISGFLSTMEQA
-550 YSTRFGNELE
+550 IVT
-560 ANVGKVGEEIL
+560 L
-571 GLKGMLQETAS
+571 GGVYDAAVKARKAMAAAYP
-582 VGVISQEQYNELS
+582 VGV
-595 KLIDEFAKTGRGAD
+595 
-609 VLKQRLAEIGDGK
+609 
-622 PSFNWLHG
+622 
-630 QFDGL
+630 
-635 ITKMLVV
+635 
-642 IKMAQ
+642 
-647 DAGAALRFAYPKGPD
+647 PD

-667 RSANDPFIIQR
+667 RSANDPYIIQR
-678 KKENEAAA
+678 RKENEAAEQ
-686 DFEKNATRR
+686 FERNATRR
-695 AGLTKSQL
+695 AGLTKTQL
-703 ELETKLADV
+703 DLETRLADV
-712 RKRLQSEGV
+712 RKRLQAEGV
-721 TKPDEDMVKRIAD
+721 TKPDEDMVRRIAEAEQAAD
-734 AELAGEKARSAESK
+734 ARRSKEGK
-748 KPKKEKAT
+748 KPKDVK
-756 PKSTDQ
+756 KSTDQ

-770 VQDRTEAL
+770 VKDRTEAL

-813 IKKGQKDLSNI
+813 IKKGQTDLSNI

-842 REAAALQLVEDR
+842 REAAALQVVEDR

-869 KSSTIGAITGANNL
+869 KSSTIGAITGANSL

-896 LFLNAGFDALFKP
+896 LFLSAGFDALFKP
-909 ASGGMS
+909 SSNGM
-915 AGAFGGFFNS
+915 AGGAFGGFFNS

-936 QIPGYESGGRI
+936 QIPGYDSGGRI

-986 GRLPELRDGG
+986 GRLPELRSGG

-1005 ASASIPVPSIPSV
+1005 SSASIPVPSIPSV
-1018 AQLSGNSSVDN
+1018 SQLAGNSSVDN

-1044 VNGATGNAEVSS
+1044 VNGATGNAEVSA
-1056 MVQEGIAK
+1056 MVQEGLAK
-1064 SMMAWQR
+1064 GMMAWQR

>member
-1 MESRVADENS
+1 MAEENT

-28 KRMDEMLQAMGRSSD
+28 KRMEEMLNSMGRSSD
-43 SAFNKMADRANAD
+43 SAFNKIADRANAD
-56 MRRIEDGAI
+56 MRRIEEGAI

-262 ATNATISDGMTAI
+262 ATNATIGDGMTAI

-281 YIGTAGDVTGISA
+281 YIGTAGDMTGISA

-342 ALIKFHQ
+342 ALVKFHQ

-377 IGGALVLSVGNYTV
+377 IGGALVLAVGNYTV
-391 KAMEARKNSDS
+391 SAMAAQKNSDS

-413 APKAADGIDKASESL
+413 APKAADGIDKAAESL
-428 DKLADAEKV
+428 DNLADPEKA
-437 RKLKSINDEIERLR
+437 RKLKNIASELERLR
-451 NGGGR
+451 KGNFGSRLLGRGDDLDALSIEAMLPVRGGDGV
-456 LGSLFGKGDELD
+456 F
-468 LLSANATSPLQNV
+468 Q
-481 IQNIAMSDADKS
+481 MSDSDKS
-493 ARREIAQLIEDFKTF
+493 ARKEIAAIIADFQQFK
-508 QISASDAQQKLTD
+508 ISADEARKKLAAINQQPVSD
-521 IGNTNVSMGVVELLD
+521 GVVDLNRRVTETVNTVAGLQAMSTRLGEMPGVEEATVKVSELSDQIETLRQSEVIDDHQKQQLEEIIDQFLQTKIGAGDAVNAINALSNANPSIAGFLD
-536 KVRESVKSISQLQA
+536 TMAQAIATLGNVREAAIAARKAMAAA
-550 YSTRFGNELE
+550 YP
-560 ANVGKVGEEIL
+560 
-571 GLKGMLQETAS
+571 
-582 VGVISQEQYNELS
+582 VGV
-595 KLIDEFAKTGRGAD
+595 
-609 VLKQRLAEIGDGK
+609 
-622 PSFNWLHG
+622 
-630 QFDGL
+630 
-635 ITKMLVV
+635 
-642 IKMAQ
+642 
-647 DAGAALRFAYPKGPD
+647 PD
-662 EAKST
+662 EAKATS
-667 RSANDPFIIQR
+667 SANDPFIIQR
-678 KKENEAAA
+678 KKENAAAA

-695 AGLTKSQL
+695 ASLTKDQL
-703 ELETKLADV
+703 ALETKLADV
-712 RKRLQSEGV
+712 RKRLQAEGV
-721 TKPDEDMVKRIAD
+721 TTPDEAMVKRIAD
-734 AELAGEKARSAESK
+734 AELAGEKARSKEGK
-748 KPKKEKAT
+748 KPKDVK
-756 PKSTDQ
+756 KSTDQ

-770 VQDRTEAL
+770 VKDRTEAL

-791 QEKRRIAMDLE
+791 QEKRRISMDLE

-813 IKKGQKDLSNI
+813 IKKGQTDLSNI

-869 KSSTIGAITGANNL
+869 KSSTIGAITGANSL
-883 ADALKNIGNRLAD
+883 ADALKNIGNRLAE

-909 ASGGMS
+909 SSGGMGG
-915 AGAFGGFFNS
+915 GAFGGFFNS

-936 QIPGYESGGRI
+936 QIPGYDSGGRI

-966 FMMNAAATQK
+966 FVMNAAATQK

-986 GRLPELRDGG
+986 GRLPELRNGG

-1044 VNGATGNAEVSS
+1044 VNGATGNAEVSA
-1056 MVQEGIAK
+1056 MVQDGLAK
-1064 SMMAWQR
+1064 GMMAWQR
-1071 SPHFANAVSQGV
+1071 SPQFANAVSQGV

>member
-1 MESRVADENS
+1 
-11 DIILSISSD
+11 
-20 VASMRRAQ
+20 
-28 KRMDEMLQAMGRSSD
+28 
-43 SAFNKMADRANAD
+43 
-56 MRRIEDGAI
+56 MRRIEEGSI

-76 KSFGGSLNKGLAAVG
+76 KSFGSSLNKGLAAVG

-144 VDLYARMV
+144 VDLYARVV

-254 KTIEAQFA
+254 KGIEAQFA
-262 ATNATISDGMTAI
+262 ATNATIGDGMTAI

-281 YIGTAGDVTGISA
+281 YIGTAGDATGISA
-294 TVSRALILISQNF
+294 NVSRALILISQNF

-334 RTLGTTTA
+334 RTLGTTTM
-342 ALIKFHQ
+342 ALVNFHK

-377 IGGALVLSVGNYTV
+377 IGGALVLAVGNYTV
-391 KAMEARKNSDS
+391 KAMEARKNSDT
-402 LRAEMEKLGLV
+402 LRAEMEKLGLA
-413 APKAADGIDKASESL
+413 APKAADGIDKAAESL
-428 DKLADAEKV
+428 DKLADSEKV
-437 RKLKSINDEIERLR
+437 RKLKNIASELERLR
-451 NGGGR
+451 
-456 LGSLFGKGDELD
+456 KGDFGSRLLGRGDDLD
-468 LLSANATSPLQNV
+468 ALSIEAMLPVRGGDGVFQ
-481 IQNIAMSDADKS
+481 MSDSDKS
-493 ARREIAQLIEDFKTF
+493 ARKEIAAIIADFQQFK
-508 QISASDAQQKLTD
+508 ISADEARKKLAAINQQPVSD
-521 IGNTNVSMGVVELLD
+521 GVVDLNRRVTETVNTMAGLQAMSTRLGEMPGVEEATVKVSELRDQIETLRQSEVIDDHQKQQLEEIIDQFLQTKIGAGDAVNAINALSNANPSIAGFLD
-536 KVRESVKSISQLQA
+536 TMAQAIATLGNVREAAIVARKAMAAA
-550 YSTRFGNELE
+550 YP
-560 ANVGKVGEEIL
+560 
-571 GLKGMLQETAS
+571 
-582 VGVISQEQYNELS
+582 VGV
-595 KLIDEFAKTGRGAD
+595 
-609 VLKQRLAEIGDGK
+609 
-622 PSFNWLHG
+622 
-630 QFDGL
+630 
-635 ITKMLVV
+635 
-642 IKMAQ
+642 
-647 DAGAALRFAYPKGPD
+647 PD
-662 EAKST
+662 EAKATS
-667 RSANDPFIIQR
+667 SANDPYIVQR
-678 KKENEAAA
+678 KKENAAAA

-695 AGLTKSQL
+695 AGLTKTQL
-703 ELETKLADV
+703 ALETKLADV
-712 RKRLQSEGV
+712 RKRLQAEGV
-721 TKPDEDMVKRIAD
+721 TTPDEAMVKRIAD
-734 AELAGEKARSAESK
+734 AELAGEKARSKEGK
-748 KPKKEKAT
+748 KPKDVK
-756 PKSTDQ
+756 KSTDQ

-770 VQDRTEAL
+770 VKDRTEAL

-869 KSSTIGAITGANNL
+869 KSSTIGAITGANSL

-909 ASGGMS
+909 SSGGM
-915 AGAFGGFFNS
+915 AGGAFGGFFNS

-936 QIPGYESGGRI
+936 QIPAYDSGGRI

-959 LWGSNGE
+959 MWGSNGE
-966 FMMNAAATQK
+966 FVMNAAATQA
-976 WLPVLEAMNA
+976 WLPILEAMNA
-986 GRLPELRDGG
+986 GKLPQRRDGG
-996 GVGFSAPRI
+996 GIGFSAPRI
-1005 ASASIPVPSIPSV
+1005 SSASIPVPSILSV
-1018 AQLSGNSSVDN
+1018 AQLAGNSSVDN

-1044 VNGATGNAEVSS
+1044 VNGATGNAEVSA
-1056 MVQEGIAK
+1056 MVQDGLAK
-1064 SMMAWQR
+1064 GMMAWQR
-1071 SPHFANAVSQGV
+1071 SPQFANAVSQGV

>member
-1 MESRVADENS
+1 MADENS

-76 KSFGGSLNKGLAAVG
+76 KSFGSSLNKGLAAVG

-96 NEVRKYADQWTTAEN
+96 NEVRKYADQWTSAEN

-121 MQTRSLKELRSG
+121 LQTRSLKELRAG

-244 RVFRAIINAQ
+244 RVFRAIINAK

-275 NNAMLQ
+275 NNALLQ

-342 ALIKFHQ
+342 ALVKFHQ

-377 IGGALVLSVGNYTV
+377 IGGALVLAVGNYTV
-391 KAMEARKNSDS
+391 KAMEAQKNSDT

-413 APKAADGIDKASESL
+413 APKAADGIDKAAESL
-428 DKLADAEKV
+428 DKLTGSDRA
-437 RKLKSINDEIERLR
+437 RKLKQIADEMERMR
-451 NGGGR
+451 NGGGKA
-456 LGSLFGKGDELD
+456 SALFGNGDELN
-468 LLSANATSPLQNV
+468 SIAARAGVAFASPE
-481 IQNIAMSDADKS
+481 DAD
-493 ARREIAQLIEDFKTF
+493 ARSKIAQMAVDFRDF
-508 QISASDAQQKLTD
+508 QISADDVKKKLAEINATP
-521 IGNTNVSMGVVELLD
+521 VSQ
-536 KVRESVKSISQLQA
+536 SVIDL
-550 YSTRFGNELE
+550 GNELQETVDWLIKTQAYFVKMGGDGE
-560 ANVGKVGEEIL
+560 AAVAAVGQEIQ
-571 GLKGMLQETAS
+571 GLKVEVEGFNNAEPIDKKLLS
-582 VGVISQEQYNELS
+582 ELNS
-595 KLIDEFAKTGRGAD
+595 LIDEFTKTGRGAED
-609 VLKQRLAEIGDGK
+609 LKAKLQEIENVHPDFSIIKGE
-622 PSFNWLHG
+622 
-630 QFDGL
+630 FDKL
-635 ITKMLVV
+635 VTKMLVV
-642 IKMAQ
+642 ISTAQ
-647 DAGAALRFAYPKGPD
+647 TAGAALRLAYPKGPD
-662 EAKST
+662 EAKATS
-667 RSANDPFIIQR
+667 SANDPYIVQR
-678 KKENEAAA
+678 KKENAAAA

-695 AGLTKSQL
+695 AGLTKDQL
-703 ELETKLADV
+703 ALETKLADV
-712 RKRLQSEGV
+712 RKRLQAEGV
-721 TKPDEDMVKRIAD
+721 TTPDEAMVKRIAD
-734 AELAGEKARSAESK
+734 AELAGEKARSKEGK
-748 KPKKEKAT
+748 KPKDVK
-756 PKSTDQ
+756 KSTDQ

-770 VQDRTEAL
+770 VKDRTEAL

-869 KSSTIGAITGANNL
+869 KSSTIGAITSANSL

-909 ASGGMS
+909 SSNGTSG
-915 AGAFGGFFNS
+915 GAFGGFFNS

-936 QIPGYESGGRI
+936 QIPGYDSGGRI

-986 GRLPELRDGG
+986 GKLPQLRDGG
-996 GVGFSAPRI
+996 GVGISAPRI

-1018 AQLSGNSSVDN
+1018 SQLSGNSSVDN

>member
-1 MESRVADENS
+1 MADENS

-56 MRRIEDGAI
+56 MRRIEEGAI

-76 KSFGGSLNKGLAAVG
+76 QSFGSSLNKGLAAVG

-96 NEVRKYADQWTTAEN
+96 NEVRKYADQWTSAEN

-121 MQTRSLKELRSG
+121 MQTRSLKELRVG

-144 VDLYARMV
+144 VSLYGRFV

-188 GILQLGQ
+188 SIIQLGQ

-262 ATNATISDGMTAI
+262 ATNATIGDGMTAI

-281 YIGTAGDVTGISA
+281 YIGTAGDMTGISA

-342 ALIKFHQ
+342 ALVKFHQ

-377 IGGALVLSVGNYTV
+377 IGGALVLAVGNYTV
-391 KAMEARKNSDS
+391 SAMAAQKNSDS

-413 APKAADGIDKASESL
+413 APKAADGIDKAAESL
-428 DKLADAEKV
+428 DKLSDPEKV
-437 RKLKSINDEIERLR
+437 RKLKNIASELERLR
-451 NGGGR
+451 KG
-456 LGSLFGKGDELD
+456 GSLSKIFGQGDELD
-468 LLSANATSPLQNV
+468 AISIDAMLPLRGG
-481 IQNIAMSDADKS
+481 AGFWSTSDADKS
-493 ARREIAQLIEDFKTF
+493 ARQEIANIISDFQNFAITADKVKERLQAINDQPVSDSVIELGRRVQETVDKMSGLRAMATRVGEMPGIQEAEQRVLEFRDQLENLRQQEIID
-508 QISASDAQQKLTD
+508 DQQKAQLQGIID
-521 IGNTNVSMGVVELLD
+521 KLLET
-536 KVRESVKSISQLQA
+536 KSGAAEAVTAINSLSNANPSISGFLSTMEQA
-550 YSTRFGNELE
+550 IVT
-560 ANVGKVGEEIL
+560 L
-571 GLKGMLQETAS
+571 GGVYDAAVKARKAMAAAYP
-582 VGVISQEQYNELS
+582 VGV
-595 KLIDEFAKTGRGAD
+595 
-609 VLKQRLAEIGDGK
+609 
-622 PSFNWLHG
+622 
-630 QFDGL
+630 
-635 ITKMLVV
+635 
-642 IKMAQ
+642 
-647 DAGAALRFAYPKGPD
+647 PD

-667 RSANDPFIIQR
+667 RSANDPYIIQR
-678 KKENEAAA
+678 RKENEAAEQ
-686 DFEKNATRR
+686 FERNATRR
-695 AGLTKSQL
+695 AGLTKTQL
-703 ELETKLADV
+703 DLETRLADV
-712 RKRLQSEGV
+712 RKRLQAEGV
-721 TKPDEDMVKRIAD
+721 TKPDEDMVRRIAEAEQAAD
-734 AELAGEKARSAESK
+734 ARRSKEGK
-748 KPKKEKAT
+748 KPKDVK
-756 PKSTDQ
+756 KSTDQ

-770 VQDRTEAL
+770 VKDRTEAL

-813 IKKGQKDLSNI
+813 IKKGQTDLSNI

-842 REAAALQLVEDR
+842 REAAALQVVEDR

-869 KSSTIGAITGANNL
+869 KSSTIGAITGANSL

-896 LFLNAGFDALFKP
+896 LFLSAGFDALFKP
-909 ASGGMS
+909 SSNGM
-915 AGAFGGFFNS
+915 AGGAFGGFFNS

-936 QIPGYESGGRI
+936 QIPGYDSGGRI

-986 GRLPELRDGG
+986 GRLPELRSGG

-1005 ASASIPVPSIPSV
+1005 SSASIPVPSIPSV
-1018 AQLSGNSSVDN
+1018 SQLAGNSSVDN

-1044 VNGATGNAEVSS
+1044 VNGATGNAEVSA
-1056 MVQEGIAK
+1056 MVQEGLAK
-1064 SMMAWQR
+1064 GMMAWQR

>member
-1 MESRVADENS
+1 MAEENT

-28 KRMDEMLQAMGRSSD
+28 KRMEEMLNSMGRSSD
-43 SAFNKMADRANAD
+43 SAFNKIADRANAD
-56 MRRIEDGAI
+56 MRRIEEGAI

-262 ATNATISDGMTAI
+262 ATNATIGDGMTAI

-281 YIGTAGDVTGISA
+281 YIGTAGDMTGISA

-342 ALIKFHQ
+342 ALVKFHQ

-377 IGGALVLSVGNYTV
+377 IGGALVLAVGNYTV
-391 KAMEARKNSDS
+391 SAMAAQKNSDS

-413 APKAADGIDKASESL
+413 APKAADGIDKAAESL
-428 DKLADAEKV
+428 DKLAGSDRA
-437 RKLKSINDEIERLR
+437 RKLKQIADEMERMR
-451 NGGGR
+451 NGGGKA
-456 LGSLFGKGDELD
+456 SALFGNGDELD
-468 LLSANATSPLQNV
+468 SIAARANVAFASPE
-481 IQNIAMSDADKS
+481 DAA
-493 ARREIAQLIEDFKTF
+493 ARTKIAQLAVDFRDFKK
-508 QISASDAQQKLTD
+508 SAEDVKKELAEINSTP
-521 IGNTNVSMGVVELLD
+521 VSQSVVDL
-536 KVRESVKSISQLQA
+536 
-550 YSTRFGNELE
+550 GNELQNTVDWLIKTQSYFIKMGGDGE
-560 ANVGKVGEEIL
+560 AAVSAVGQEIQ
-571 GLKGMLQETAS
+571 GLKGEVEGFNNAEPIDKKLLS
-582 VGVISQEQYNELS
+582 ELNS
-595 KLIDEFAKTGRGAD
+595 LIDEFTKTGRGAKE
-609 VLKQRLAEIGDGK
+609 LKAKLQEIENAHPDFTIIRS
-622 PSFNWLHG
+622 SF
-630 QFDGL
+630 DDL

-642 IKMAQ
+642 IKTAQ
-647 DAGAALRFAYPKGPD
+647 DAGAALSLAYPKGPD

-667 RSANDPFIIQR
+667 RSSNDPFIIQR

-695 AGLTKSQL
+695 AGLTKDQL
-703 ELETKLADV
+703 ALETKLADV
-712 RKRLQSEGV
+712 RKRLQAEGV
-721 TKPDEDMVKRIAD
+721 TTPDEAMVKRIAD
-734 AELAGEKARSAESK
+734 AELAGEKARSKEGK
-748 KPKKEKAT
+748 KPKDVK
-756 PKSTDQ
+756 KSTDQ

-770 VQDRTEAL
+770 VKDRTAAL
-778 RLEAEMVGKSTAE
+778 AAEAEMVGKSTAE

-869 KSSTIGAITGANNL
+869 KSSTIGAITGANSL
-883 ADALKNIGNRLAD
+883 ADALKNIGNRLAE

-909 ASGGMS
+909 SSNGM
-915 AGAFGGFFNS
+915 AGGAFGGFFNS

-936 QIPGYESGGRI
+936 QIPAYDSGGRI

-966 FMMNAAATQK
+966 FVMNAAATQK

-986 GRLPELRDGG
+986 GKLPQLRDGG

-1018 AQLSGNSSVDN
+1018 SQLAGNSSVDN

>member
-1 MESRVADENS
+1 MADENNS

-28 KRMDEMLQAMGRSSD
+28 KRMEEMLNSMGRSSD

-56 MRRIEDGAI
+56 MRRIEEGAI

-76 KSFGGSLNKGLAAVG
+76 KSFGNSLNKGLAAVG

-96 NEVRKYADQWTTAEN
+96 NEVRKYADQWTSAEN
-111 MLKAATAATG
+111 MLKTATAATG
-121 MQTRSLKELRSG
+121 MQTRSLKDLRAG

-152 RSASGVAKSEN
+152 RSASGVAKSES

-254 KTIEAQFA
+254 KSIESQFA
-262 ATNATISDGMTAI
+262 ATNATIGDGMTAI

-314 MQLAAVLAGVLVGRS
+314 MQLAAVMAGVLVGRS

-342 ALIKFHQ
+342 ALVKFHQ

-377 IGGALVLSVGNYTV
+377 IGGALVLAVGNYTV
-391 KAMEARKNSDS
+391 SAMAAQKNSDT
-402 LRAEMEKLGLV
+402 LRSEMEKLGLV
-413 APKAADGIDKASESL
+413 APKAADGIDKAADSL
-428 DKLADAEKV
+428 DKLSDPEKV
-437 RKLKSINDEIERLR
+437 RKLKNINDEIERLR

-456 LGSLFGKGDELD
+456 FGSLFGKGDELD

-481 IQNIAMSDADKS
+481 IQNLAMSDADKS

-508 QISASDAQQKLTD
+508 QVSASDAQRKLTD

-536 KVRESVKSISQLQA
+536 KVRESVIGISQLQA

-582 VGVISQEQYNELS
+582 VGVISQQQYNELS
-595 KLIDEFAKTGRGAD
+595 NLIEEFAKTGRGAD
-609 VLKQRLAEIGDGK
+609 ILKQRLTEIGDGK
-622 PSFNWLHG
+622 PSFDWLHG
-630 QFDGL
+630 QFDNL

-642 IKMAQ
+642 IKTAQ
-647 DAGAALRFAYPKGPD
+647 DAGRAMQLAYPVGVPD
-662 EAKST
+662 EAKATS
-667 RSANDPFIIQR
+667 SANDPFIIQR
-678 KKENEAAA
+678 KKENAAAA

-695 AGLTKSQL
+695 AGLTKTQL

-734 AELAGEKARSAESK
+734 AELAGEKARSAEGK

-770 VQDRTEAL
+770 VKDRTEAL

-791 QEKRRIAMDLE
+791 QEKRRISMDLE

-813 IKKGQKDLSNI
+813 IKKGQTDLSNI

-869 KSSTIGAITGANNL
+869 KSSTIGAITGANSL

-909 ASGGMS
+909 SSGGMS
-915 AGAFGGFFNS
+915 GGAFGGFFNS

-936 QIPGYESGGRI
+936 QIPGYDSGGRI

-966 FMMNAAATQK
+966 FVMNAAATQK
-976 WLPVLEAMNA
+976 WLPVLEAMNN
-986 GRLPELRDGG
+986 GKLPQLRDGG

-1005 ASASIPVPSIPSV
+1005 SSASIPVPSIPSV

>member
-1 MESRVADENS
+1 MAEENT

-28 KRMDEMLQAMGRSSD
+28 KRMEEMLNSMGRSSD
-43 SAFNKMADRANAD
+43 SAFNKIADRANAD
-56 MRRIEDGAI
+56 MRRIEEGAI

-262 ATNATISDGMTAI
+262 ATNATIGDGMTAI

-281 YIGTAGDVTGISA
+281 YIGTAGDMTGISA

-342 ALIKFHQ
+342 ALVKFHQ

-377 IGGALVLSVGNYTV
+377 IGGALVLAVGNYTV
-391 KAMEARKNSDS
+391 KAMEAQKNSDT

-413 APKAADGIDKASESL
+413 APKAADGIDKAAESL

-437 RKLKSINDEIERLR
+437 RKLQNIASELERLR
-451 NGGGR
+451 QG
-456 LGSLFGKGDELD
+456 GSLSKVFGQGDELD
-468 LLSANATSPLQNV
+468 AISIDAMLPLRGG
-481 IQNIAMSDADKS
+481 AGFWSTSDADKS
-493 ARREIAQLIEDFKTF
+493 ARQEIANIIADFQNFAINADKVKERLQAINDQPVSDSVIELGRRVQETVDKISGLLAMSTRVGEMPGIQEAEQRVLEFRDQLENLRQQEFID
-508 QISASDAQQKLTD
+508 DQQKAQLQGIID
-521 IGNTNVSMGVVELLD
+521 KLLD
-536 KVRESVKSISQLQA
+536 TKTGAGEAVTAINSLSNANPSISGFLSTMEQA
-550 YSTRFGNELE
+550 IVT
-560 ANVGKVGEEIL
+560 L
-571 GLKGMLQETAS
+571 GGVYDAAVKARKAMAAAYP
-582 VGVISQEQYNELS
+582 VGV
-595 KLIDEFAKTGRGAD
+595 
-609 VLKQRLAEIGDGK
+609 
-622 PSFNWLHG
+622 
-630 QFDGL
+630 
-635 ITKMLVV
+635 
-642 IKMAQ
+642 
-647 DAGAALRFAYPKGPD
+647 PD

-695 AGLTKSQL
+695 AGLTKDQL
-703 ELETKLADV
+703 ALETKLADV
-712 RKRLQSEGV
+712 RKRLQAEGV
-721 TKPDEDMVKRIAD
+721 TTPDEAMVKRIAD
-734 AELAGEKARSAESK
+734 AELAGDKARTAESK

-762 KIDSDIQA
+762 KIDSDIQS
-770 VQDRTEAL
+770 VKDRTTAMAAE
-778 RLEAEMVGKSTAE
+778 REMVGKSTAE

-802 QAALAKLKDEA
+802 HAALAKLRDEA
-813 IKKGQKDLSNI
+813 IKKGQTDLSNI
-824 KISADQRA
+824 KISGETRA
-832 QIDQVAEAYG
+832 QIDEVAEAFG
-842 REAAALQLVEDR
+842 REAAALQEVEDHQ
-854 QRRSEQAANDFYESF
+854 QRVQQAANDFYESF
-869 KSSTIGAITGANNL
+869 KSSTIGAITGANSL

-909 ASGGMS
+909 SSNGM
-915 AGAFGGFFNS
+915 AGGAFGGFFNS

-936 QIPGYESGGRI
+936 QIPGYDSGGRI
-947 RGPGGPRDDKVL
+947 RGPGGPRDDRVL

-966 FMMNAAATQK
+966 FVMNAAATQK

-986 GRLPELRDGG
+986 GRLPELRNGG

-1018 AQLSGNSSVDN
+1018 ARLSGNSSVDN

>member
-1 MESRVADENS
+1 MAEENT

-28 KRMDEMLQAMGRSSD
+28 KRMEEMLNSMGRSSD
-43 SAFNKMADRANAD
+43 SAFNKIADRANAD
-56 MRRIEDGAI
+56 MRRIEEGAI

-121 MQTRSLKELRSG
+121 MQTRSLKELRVG

-262 ATNATISDGMTAI
+262 ATNATIGDGMTAI

-281 YIGTAGDVTGISA
+281 YIGTAGDMTGISA

-342 ALIKFHQ
+342 ALVKFHQ

-377 IGGALVLSVGNYTV
+377 IGGALVLAVGNYTV
-391 KAMEARKNSDS
+391 KAMEAQKNSDT

-413 APKAADGIDKASESL
+413 APKAADGIDKAAESL

-437 RKLKSINDEIERLR
+437 RKLQNIASELERLR
-451 NGGGR
+451 KGNFGSRLLGRGDDLDALSIEAMLPVRGGDGV
-456 LGSLFGKGDELD
+456 F
-468 LLSANATSPLQNV
+468 Q
-481 IQNIAMSDADKS
+481 MSDSDKS
-493 ARREIAQLIEDFKTF
+493 ARKEIAAIIADFQQFK
-508 QISASDAQQKLTD
+508 ISADEARKKLAAINQQPVSD
-521 IGNTNVSMGVVELLD
+521 GVVDLNRRVTETVNTVAGLQAMSTRLGEMPGVEEATVKVSELSDQIETLRQSEVIDDHQKQQLEEIIDQFLQTKIGAGDAVNAINALSNANPSIAGFLD
-536 KVRESVKSISQLQA
+536 TMAQAIATLGNVREAAIAARKAMAAA
-550 YSTRFGNELE
+550 YP
-560 ANVGKVGEEIL
+560 
-571 GLKGMLQETAS
+571 
-582 VGVISQEQYNELS
+582 VGV
-595 KLIDEFAKTGRGAD
+595 
-609 VLKQRLAEIGDGK
+609 
-622 PSFNWLHG
+622 
-630 QFDGL
+630 
-635 ITKMLVV
+635 
-642 IKMAQ
+642 
-647 DAGAALRFAYPKGPD
+647 PD
-662 EAKST
+662 EAKATS
-667 RSANDPFIIQR
+667 SANDPFIIQR
-678 KKENEAAA
+678 KKENAAAA

-695 AGLTKSQL
+695 ASLTKDQL
-703 ELETKLADV
+703 ALETKLADV

-734 AELAGEKARSAESK
+734 AELAGEKARSAEGK

-770 VQDRTEAL
+770 VKDRTASL
-778 RLEAEMVGKSTAE
+778 VAERELVGKSTAE
-791 QEKRRIAMDLE
+791 QEKRRVAMDLE
-802 QAALAKLKDEA
+802 QAALAKLRDEA
-813 IKKGQKDLSNI
+813 IKKGQTDLSNI
-824 KISADQRA
+824 KISGETRA
-832 QIDQVAEAYG
+832 QIDEVAEAFG
-842 REAAALQLVEDR
+842 REAAALREVEDHQ
-854 QRRSEQAANDFYESF
+854 QRVEQAANDFYESF
-869 KSSTIGAITGANNL
+869 KSSTIGAITGANSL
-883 ADALKNIGNRLAD
+883 ADALKNIGNRLAE

-909 ASGGMS
+909 SSGGMGG
-915 AGAFGGFFNS
+915 GAFGGFFNS

-936 QIPGYESGGRI
+936 QIPGYDSGGRI

-966 FMMNAAATQK
+966 FVMNAAATQK

-986 GRLPELRDGG
+986 GKLPQLRDGG

-1018 AQLSGNSSVDN
+1018 SQLAGNSSVDN

-1044 VNGATGNAEVSS
+1044 VNGATGNAEVSA

-1064 SMMAWQR
+1064 SMVAWQR

>member
-1 MESRVADENS
+1 MAEENT

-28 KRMDEMLQAMGRSSD
+28 KRMEEMLNSMGRSSD
-43 SAFNKMADRANAD
+43 SAFNKIADRANAD
-56 MRRIEDGAI
+56 MRRIEEGAI

-76 KSFGGSLNKGLAAVG
+76 KSFGSSLNKGLAAVG

-96 NEVRKYADQWTTAEN
+96 NEVRKYADQWTSAEN

-121 MQTRSLKELRSG
+121 MQTRSLKELRAG

-262 ATNATISDGMTAI
+262 ATNATIGDGMTAI

-342 ALIKFHQ
+342 ALVKFHQ

-377 IGGALVLSVGNYTV
+377 IGGALVLAVGNYTV
-391 KAMEARKNSDS
+391 SAMAAQKNSDS

-413 APKAADGIDKASESL
+413 APKAADGIDKAAESL
-428 DKLADAEKV
+428 DKLADPEKV
-437 RKLKSINDEIERLR
+437 RKLKNIASELERLR
-451 NGGGR
+451 KG
-456 LGSLFGKGDELD
+456 GSLSKIFGQGDELD
-468 LLSANATSPLQNV
+468 AISIDAMLPLRGG
-481 IQNIAMSDADKS
+481 AGFWSTSDADKS
-493 ARREIAQLIEDFKTF
+493 ARQEIANIISDFQNFAIT
-508 QISASDAQQKLTD
+508 A
-521 IGNTNVSMGVVELLD
+521 D
-536 KVRESVKSISQLQA
+536 KVKERLQA
-550 YSTRFGNELE
+550 INDQPVSDSVIKLGRRVQETVDKMSGLRAMATR
-560 ANVGKVGEEIL
+560 VGEMPELATATQQVVDL
-571 GLKGMLQETAS
+571 GAH
-582 VGVISQEQYNELS
+582 
-595 KLIDEFAKTGRGAD
+595 IDTLAQKEVVTE
-609 VLKQRLAEIGDGK
+609 KQRQEIQGIIDRFLKSKDGAEETLVAINRLSSANPDL
-622 PSFNWLHG
+622 S
-630 QFDGL
+630 QFFG
-635 ITKMLVV
+635 
-642 IKMAQ
+642 KMAQ
-647 DAGAALRFAYPKGPD
+647 AITTLANVRAEANLARQAMAQAVPLGPD
-662 EAKST
+662 EAKATS
-667 RSANDPFIIQR
+667 SANDPFIIQR
-678 KKENEAAA
+678 KKENAAAA

-695 AGLTKSQL
+695 AGLTKTQL

-734 AELAGEKARSAESK
+734 AELAGEKARSAEGK

-762 KIDSDIQA
+762 KIDSDVQA
-770 VQDRTEAL
+770 VKDRTEAL

-813 IKKGQKDLSNI
+813 IKKGQTDLSNI
-824 KISADQRA
+824 KISTDQRA

-842 REAAALQLVEDR
+842 REAAALQLVEER

-869 KSSTIGAITGANNL
+869 KSSTIGAISGANSL
-883 ADALKNIGNRLAD
+883 ADALKNIGNRLAE

-909 ASGGMS
+909 SSGGMS
-915 AGAFGGFFNS
+915 GGAFGGFFNS

-986 GRLPELRDGG
+986 GRLPELRNGG

-1005 ASASIPVPSIPSV
+1005 SSASIPVPSIPSV

-1029 SRTDNSVS
+1029 SRTENSVS

>member
-1 MESRVADENS
+1 MAEENT

-28 KRMDEMLQAMGRSSD
+28 KRMEEMLNSMGRSSD
-43 SAFNKMADRANAD
+43 SAFNKIADRANAD
-56 MRRIEDGAI
+56 MRRIEEGAI

-76 KSFGGSLNKGLAAVG
+76 QSFGSSLNKGLAAVG

-262 ATNATISDGMTAI
+262 ATNATIGDGMTAI

-281 YIGTAGDVTGISA
+281 YIGTAGDMTGISA

-342 ALIKFHQ
+342 ALVKFHQ

-377 IGGALVLSVGNYTV
+377 IGGALVLAVGNYTV
-391 KAMEARKNSDS
+391 SAMAAQKNSDS

-413 APKAADGIDKASESL
+413 APKAADGIDKAAESL
-428 DKLADAEKV
+428 DNLADPEKA
-437 RKLKSINDEIERLR
+437 RKLKNIASELERLR

-456 LGSLFGKGDELD
+456 WGSLLGQGDELD
-468 LLSANATSPLQNV
+468 VLSANATAPLKNVMQNLG
-481 IQNIAMSDADKS
+481 MSDADKS
-493 ARREIAQLIEDFKTF
+493 ARREIANLISDFQNFAITADKAKERLHA
-508 QISASDAQQKLTD
+508 IN
-521 IGNTNVSMGVVELLD
+521 NTYVSKGVVELTER
-536 KVRESVKSISQLQA
+536 VQESIDRMSGLQAMSTRVGEMPGIQEAEQRVLEFRDQLENLRQQEFIDDQQKAQLQGIIDKLLETKTGAGEAVTAINSLSNANPSIAGFLSTMEQAIVTLGGVYDAAVKARKAMAAA
-550 YSTRFGNELE
+550 YP
-560 ANVGKVGEEIL
+560 
-571 GLKGMLQETAS
+571 
-582 VGVISQEQYNELS
+582 VGV
-595 KLIDEFAKTGRGAD
+595 
-609 VLKQRLAEIGDGK
+609 
-622 PSFNWLHG
+622 
-630 QFDGL
+630 
-635 ITKMLVV
+635 
-642 IKMAQ
+642 
-647 DAGAALRFAYPKGPD
+647 PD
-662 EAKST
+662 EAKATS
-667 RSANDPFIIQR
+667 SANDPFIIQR
-678 KKENEAAA
+678 KKENAAAA

-734 AELAGEKARSAESK
+734 AELAGEKARSKEGK
-748 KPKKEKAT
+748 KPKDVK
-756 PKSTDQ
+756 KSTDQ

-770 VQDRTEAL
+770 VKDRTEAL

-869 KSSTIGAITGANNL
+869 KSSTIGAITGTNSL
-883 ADALKNIGNRLAD
+883 ADALKNIGNRLAE

-909 ASGGMS
+909 SSNGMS
-915 AGAFGGFFNS
+915 GGAFGGFFNS

-936 QIPGYESGGRI
+936 QIPGYDSGGRI

-1005 ASASIPVPSIPSV
+1005 SSASIPVPSIPSV

>member
-1 MESRVADENS
+1 MAEENT

-28 KRMDEMLQAMGRSSD
+28 KRMEEMLNSMGRSSD
-43 SAFNKMADRANAD
+43 SAFNKIADRANAD
-56 MRRIEDGAI
+56 MRRIEEGAI

-96 NEVRKYADQWTTAEN
+96 NEVRKYADQWTSAEN

-121 MQTRSLKELRSG
+121 MQTRSLKELRVG

-262 ATNATISDGMTAI
+262 ATNATIGDGMTAI

-281 YIGTAGDVTGISA
+281 YIGTAGDMTGISA

-342 ALIKFHQ
+342 ALVKFHQ

-391 KAMEARKNSDS
+391 KAMEARKNSGT

-413 APKAADGIDKASESL
+413 APKAADGIDKAAESL
-428 DKLADAEKV
+428 DKLAGSDRA
-437 RKLKSINDEIERLR
+437 RKLKQIADEMERMR
-451 NGGGR
+451 NGGGKA
-456 LGSLFGKGDELD
+456 SALFGNGDELD
-468 LLSANATSPLQNV
+468 SIAARANVAFASPE
-481 IQNIAMSDADKS
+481 DAA
-493 ARREIAQLIEDFKTF
+493 ARTKIAQLAVDFRDFKK
-508 QISASDAQQKLTD
+508 SAEDVKKELAEINSTP
-521 IGNTNVSMGVVELLD
+521 VSQSVVDL
-536 KVRESVKSISQLQA
+536 
-550 YSTRFGNELE
+550 GNELQNTVDWLIKTQSYFIKMGGDGE
-560 ANVGKVGEEIL
+560 AAVSAVGQEIQ
-571 GLKGMLQETAS
+571 GLKGEVEGFNNAEPIDKKLLS
-582 VGVISQEQYNELS
+582 ELNS
-595 KLIDEFAKTGRGAD
+595 LIDEFTKTGRGAKE
-609 VLKQRLAEIGDGK
+609 LKAKLQEIENAHPDFTIIRS
-622 PSFNWLHG
+622 SF
-630 QFDGL
+630 DDL

-642 IKMAQ
+642 IKTAQ
-647 DAGAALRFAYPKGPD
+647 DAGAALSLAYPKGPD

-667 RSANDPFIIQR
+667 RSSNDPFIIQR

-695 AGLTKSQL
+695 AGLTKDQL
-703 ELETKLADV
+703 ALETKLADV
-712 RKRLQSEGV
+712 RKRLQAEGV
-721 TKPDEDMVKRIAD
+721 TTPDEAMVKRIAD
-734 AELAGEKARSAESK
+734 AELAGEKARSKEGK
-748 KPKKEKAT
+748 KPKDVK
-756 PKSTDQ
+756 KSTDQ

-770 VQDRTEAL
+770 VKDRTAAL
-778 RLEAEMVGKSTAE
+778 AAEAEMVGKSTAE

-869 KSSTIGAITGANNL
+869 KSSTIGAITGANSL
-883 ADALKNIGNRLAD
+883 ADALKNIGNRLAE

-909 ASGGMS
+909 SSNGM
-915 AGAFGGFFNS
+915 AGGAFGGFFNS

-936 QIPGYESGGRI
+936 QIPAYDSGGRI

-966 FMMNAAATQK
+966 FVMNAAATQK

-986 GRLPELRDGG
+986 GKLPQLRDGG

-1018 AQLSGNSSVDN
+1018 SQLAGNSSVDN

>member
-1 MESRVADENS
+1 MAEENT

-28 KRMDEMLQAMGRSSD
+28 KRMEEMLNSMGRSSD
-43 SAFNKMADRANAD
+43 SAFNKIADRANAD
-56 MRRIEDGAI
+56 MRRIEEGAI

-254 KTIEAQFA
+254 KSIEAQFA
-262 ATNATISDGMTAI
+262 ATNATIGDGMTAI

-281 YIGTAGDVTGISA
+281 YIGTAGDMTGISA

-342 ALIKFHQ
+342 ALVKFHQ

-377 IGGALVLSVGNYTV
+377 IGGALVLAVGNYTV
-391 KAMEARKNSDS
+391 SAMEAQKNSDT

-413 APKAADGIDKASESL
+413 APKAADGIDKTAESL
-428 DKLADAEKV
+428 DKLADPEKV

-456 LGSLFGKGDELD
+456 FGSLFGKGDELD

-481 IQNIAMSDADKS
+481 IQNLSMSDADKS

-508 QISASDAQQKLTD
+508 QISASDAQKKLAD

-536 KVRESVKSISQLQA
+536 KVRESVSGISQLQA

-609 VLKQRLAEIGDGK
+609 TLKQRLTEIGDGK
-622 PSFNWLHG
+622 PSFDWLHG
-630 QFDGL
+630 QFDSL

-642 IKMAQ
+642 IKTAQ
-647 DAGAALRFAYPKGPD
+647 DAGRAMQMAYPVGVPD
-662 EAKST
+662 EAKATS
-667 RSANDPFIIQR
+667 SANDPYIVQR
-678 KKENEAAA
+678 KKENTAAA

-695 AGLTKSQL
+695 AGLTKDQL
-703 ELETKLADV
+703 ALETKLADV
-712 RKRLQSEGV
+712 RKRLQAEGV
-721 TKPDEDMVKRIAD
+721 TTPDEAMVKRIAD
-734 AELAGEKARSAESK
+734 AELAGEKARSKEGK
-748 KPKKEKAT
+748 KPKDVK
-756 PKSTDQ
+756 KSTDQ

-770 VQDRTEAL
+770 VKDRTAAL
-778 RLEAEMVGKSTAE
+778 AAEAEMVGKSTAE

-854 QRRSEQAANDFYESF
+854 QRRSEQAANDFYGSF
-869 KSSTIGAITGANNL
+869 KSSTIGAITGANSL

-909 ASGGMS
+909 SSGGMS
-915 AGAFGGFFNS
+915 GGAFGGFFNS

-936 QIPGYESGGRI
+936 QIPGYDSGGRI

-966 FMMNAAATQK
+966 FVMNAAATQK
-976 WLPVLEAMNA
+976 WLPILEAMNA
-986 GRLPELRDGG
+986 GKLPQRRDGG
-996 GVGFSAPRI
+996 GIGFSAPRI
-1005 ASASIPVPSIPSV
+1005 SSAPIPVPSIPSV
-1018 AQLSGNSSVDN
+1018 AQLAGNSSVDN

-1044 VNGATGNAEVSS
+1044 VNGATGNAEVAA
-1056 MVQEGIAK
+1056 MVQEGLAK
-1064 SMMAWQR
+1064 GMMAWQR
-1071 SPHFANAVSQGV
+1071 SPQFANAVSQGV

>member
-1 MESRVADENS
+1 MAEENT

-28 KRMDEMLQAMGRSSD
+28 KRMEEMLNSMGRSSD
-43 SAFNKMADRANAD
+43 SAFNKIADRANAD
-56 MRRIEDGAI
+56 MRRIEEGAI

-121 MQTRSLKELRSG
+121 MQTRSLKELRVG

-254 KTIEAQFA
+254 KTVEAQFA
-262 ATNATISDGMTAI
+262 ATNATIGDGMTAI

-281 YIGTAGDVTGISA
+281 YVGTAGDMTGISA

-342 ALIKFHQ
+342 ALVKFHQ

-377 IGGALVLSVGNYTV
+377 IGGALVLAVGNYTV
-391 KAMEARKNSDS
+391 SAMAAQKNSDS

-413 APKAADGIDKASESL
+413 APKAADGIDKAAESL
-428 DKLADAEKV
+428 DKLADPEKV
-437 RKLKSINDEIERLR
+437 RKLKNIASELERLR
-451 NGGGR
+451 KGNFGSRLLGRGDDLDALSIEAMLPVRGGDGV
-456 LGSLFGKGDELD
+456 F
-468 LLSANATSPLQNV
+468 Q
-481 IQNIAMSDADKS
+481 MSDSDKS
-493 ARREIAQLIEDFKTF
+493 ARKEIAAIIADFQQFK
-508 QISASDAQQKLTD
+508 ISADEARKKLAAINQQPVSD
-521 IGNTNVSMGVVELLD
+521 GVVDLNRRVTETVNTMAGLQAMSTRLGEMPGVEEATVKVSALRDQIETLRQSEVIDDHQKRQLEEIIDQFLQTKIGAGDAVNAINALSNANPSIAGFLD
-536 KVRESVKSISQLQA
+536 TMAQAIATLGNVREAAIAARKAMAAA
-550 YSTRFGNELE
+550 YP
-560 ANVGKVGEEIL
+560 
-571 GLKGMLQETAS
+571 
-582 VGVISQEQYNELS
+582 VGV
-595 KLIDEFAKTGRGAD
+595 
-609 VLKQRLAEIGDGK
+609 
-622 PSFNWLHG
+622 
-630 QFDGL
+630 
-635 ITKMLVV
+635 
-642 IKMAQ
+642 
-647 DAGAALRFAYPKGPD
+647 PD
-662 EAKST
+662 EAKATS
-667 RSANDPFIIQR
+667 SANDPFIIQR
-678 KKENEAAA
+678 KKENAAAA

-695 AGLTKSQL
+695 AGLTKTQL

-734 AELAGEKARSAESK
+734 AELAGEKARSAEGK

-762 KIDSDIQA
+762 KIDSDVQA
-770 VQDRTEAL
+770 VKDRTEAL

-813 IKKGQKDLSNI
+813 IKKGQTDLSNI

-909 ASGGMS
+909 SSGGMS
-915 AGAFGGFFNS
+915 GGAFGGFFNS

-966 FMMNAAATQK
+966 FVMNAAATQK

-986 GRLPELRDGG
+986 GRLPELRNGG

-1044 VNGATGNAEVSS
+1044 VNGATGNAEVSA
-1056 MVQEGIAK
+1056 MVQDGLAK
-1064 SMMAWQR
+1064 GMMAWQR
-1071 SPHFANAVSQGV
+1071 SPQFANAVSQGV

>member
-1 MESRVADENS
+1 
-11 DIILSISSD
+11 
-20 VASMRRAQ
+20 
-28 KRMDEMLQAMGRSSD
+28 
-43 SAFNKMADRANAD
+43 
-56 MRRIEDGAI
+56 MRRIEEGAI

-254 KTIEAQFA
+254 KSIEAQFA
-262 ATNATISDGMTAI
+262 ATNATIGDGMTAI

-281 YIGTAGDVTGISA
+281 YIGTAGDMTGISA

-342 ALIKFHQ
+342 ALVKFHQ

-377 IGGALVLSVGNYTV
+377 IGGALVLAVGNYTV
-391 KAMEARKNSDS
+391 SAMEAQKNSDT

-413 APKAADGIDKASESL
+413 APKAADGIDKTAESL
-428 DKLADAEKV
+428 DKLADPEKV

-456 LGSLFGKGDELD
+456 FGSLFGKGDELD

-481 IQNIAMSDADKS
+481 IQNLSMSDADKS

-508 QISASDAQQKLTD
+508 QISASDAQKKLAD

-536 KVRESVKSISQLQA
+536 KVRESVSGISQLQA

-609 VLKQRLAEIGDGK
+609 TLKQRLTEIGDGK
-622 PSFNWLHG
+622 PSFDWLHG
-630 QFDGL
+630 QFDSL

-642 IKMAQ
+642 IKTAQ
-647 DAGAALRFAYPKGPD
+647 DAGRAMQMAYPVGVPD
-662 EAKST
+662 EAKATS
-667 RSANDPFIIQR
+667 SANDPYIVQR
-678 KKENEAAA
+678 KKENTAAA

-695 AGLTKSQL
+695 AGLTKDQL
-703 ELETKLADV
+703 ALETKLADV
-712 RKRLQSEGV
+712 RKRLQAEGV
-721 TKPDEDMVKRIAD
+721 TTPDEAMVKRIAD
-734 AELAGEKARSAESK
+734 AELAGEKARSKEGK
-748 KPKKEKAT
+748 KPKDVK
-756 PKSTDQ
+756 KSTDQ

-770 VQDRTEAL
+770 VKDRTAAL
-778 RLEAEMVGKSTAE
+778 AAEAEMVGKSTAE

-854 QRRSEQAANDFYESF
+854 QRRSEQAANDFYGSF
-869 KSSTIGAITGANNL
+869 KSSTIGAITGANSL

-909 ASGGMS
+909 SSGGMS
-915 AGAFGGFFNS
+915 GGAFGGFFNS

-936 QIPGYESGGRI
+936 QIPGYDSGGRI

-966 FMMNAAATQK
+966 FVMNAAATQK
-976 WLPVLEAMNA
+976 WLPILEAMNA
-986 GRLPELRDGG
+986 GKLPQRRDGG
-996 GVGFSAPRI
+996 GIGFSAPRI
-1005 ASASIPVPSIPSV
+1005 SSAPIPVPSIPSV
-1018 AQLSGNSSVDN
+1018 AQLAGNSSVDN

-1044 VNGATGNAEVSS
+1044 VNGATGNAEVAA
-1056 MVQEGIAK
+1056 MVQEGLAK
-1064 SMMAWQR
+1064 GMMAWQR
-1071 SPHFANAVSQGV
+1071 SPQFANAVSQGV

>member
-1 MESRVADENS
+1 MAEENT

-28 KRMDEMLQAMGRSSD
+28 KRMEEMLNSMGRSSD
-43 SAFNKMADRANAD
+43 SAFNKIADRANAD
-56 MRRIEDGAI
+56 MRRIEEGAI

-262 ATNATISDGMTAI
+262 ATNATIGDGMTAI

-281 YIGTAGDVTGISA
+281 YIGTAGDMTGISA

-342 ALIKFHQ
+342 ALVKFHQ

-377 IGGALVLSVGNYTV
+377 IGGALVLAVGNYTV
-391 KAMEARKNSDS
+391 SAMAAQKNSDS

-413 APKAADGIDKASESL
+413 APKAADGIDKAAESL
-428 DKLADAEKV
+428 DKLADPEKV
-437 RKLKSINDEIERLR
+437 RKLKNIASELGRLR
-451 NGGGR
+451 
-456 LGSLFGKGDELD
+456 KGDFGSRLLGRGDDLD
-468 LLSANATSPLQNV
+468 ALSIEAMLPVRGGDGVFQ
-481 IQNIAMSDADKS
+481 MSDSDKS
-493 ARREIAQLIEDFKTF
+493 ARKESAAIIADFQQFK
-508 QISASDAQQKLTD
+508 ISADEARKKLAAINQQPVSD
-521 IGNTNVSMGVVELLD
+521 GVVDLNRRVTETVNTMAGLQAMSTRLGEMPGVEEATVKVSELRDQIETLRQSEVIDDHQKQQLEEIIDQFLQTKIGAGDAINAINALSNANPSIAGFLD
-536 KVRESVKSISQLQA
+536 TMAQAIATLGNVREAAIAARKAMAAA
-550 YSTRFGNELE
+550 YP
-560 ANVGKVGEEIL
+560 
-571 GLKGMLQETAS
+571 
-582 VGVISQEQYNELS
+582 VGV
-595 KLIDEFAKTGRGAD
+595 
-609 VLKQRLAEIGDGK
+609 
-622 PSFNWLHG
+622 
-630 QFDGL
+630 
-635 ITKMLVV
+635 
-642 IKMAQ
+642 
-647 DAGAALRFAYPKGPD
+647 PD
-662 EAKST
+662 EAKATS
-667 RSANDPFIIQR
+667 SANDPYILQR
-678 KKENEAAA
+678 KKENAAAA

-695 AGLTKSQL
+695 AGLTKTQL

-712 RKRLQSEGV
+712 RKRLQAEGV
-721 TKPDEDMVKRIAD
+721 TTPDEAMVKRIAD
-734 AELAGEKARSAESK
+734 AELAGEKARSKEGK
-748 KPKKEKAT
+748 KPKDVK
-756 PKSTDQ
+756 KSTDQ

-770 VQDRTEAL
+770 VKDRTEAL

-791 QEKRRIAMDLE
+791 QEKRRISMDLE
-802 QAALAKLKDEA
+802 QAALAKLKDEV
-813 IKKGQKDLSNI
+813 IKKGQTDLSNI

-869 KSSTIGAITGANNL
+869 KSSTIGAITGANSL
-883 ADALKNIGNRLAD
+883 ADALKNIGNRLAE

-909 ASGGMS
+909 SSNGMGG
-915 AGAFGGFFNS
+915 GAFGSIFNS

-936 QIPGYESGGRI
+936 QIPGYDSGGRI

-986 GRLPELRDGG
+986 GRLPELRNGG

-1005 ASASIPVPSIPSV
+1005 SSASIPVPSIPSV
-1018 AQLSGNSSVDN
+1018 SQLAGNSSVDN

>member
-1 MESRVADENS
+1 MAEENT

-56 MRRIEDGAI
+56 MRRIEEGSI

-76 KSFGGSLNKGLAAVG
+76 KSFGSSLNKGLAAVG

-96 NEVRKYADQWTTAEN
+96 NEVRKYADQWTSAEN

-121 MQTRSLKELRSG
+121 MQTRSLKELRAG

-254 KTIEAQFA
+254 KSIEAQFA
-262 ATNATISDGMTAI
+262 ATNATIGDGMTAI

-281 YIGTAGDVTGISA
+281 YIGTAGDMTGISA
-294 TVSRALILISQNF
+294 TVSRALILISHNF

-334 RTLGTTTA
+334 RTLGTTTM
-342 ALIKFHQ
+342 ALVKFHQ

-371 GPLGAI
+371 APLGAI
-377 IGGALVLSVGNYTV
+377 IGGALVLAVGNYTV
-391 KAMEARKNSDS
+391 SAMAAQKNSDT
-402 LRAEMEKLGLV
+402 LRSEMEKLGLV
-413 APKAADGIDKASESL
+413 APKAADGIDKAAESL
-428 DKLADAEKV
+428 DKLSDPEKV
-437 RKLKSINDEIERLR
+437 RKLKNIASELERLR
-451 NGGGR
+451 KGGGR
-456 LGSLFGKGDELD
+456 WGSLLGQGDELD
-468 LLSANATSPLQNV
+468 VLSANATAPLQNV
-481 IQNIAMSDADKS
+481 IQNLSMSDADKS
-493 ARREIAQLIEDFKTF
+493 ARREIANLISDFQNFAITADKAKERLQAINDTY
-508 QISASDAQQKLTD
+508 
-521 IGNTNVSMGVVELLD
+521 VSKGVVELTERVQESIDRMSGLQAMSTRVGEMPGIQEAEQRVLEFRDQLENLRQQEIIDDQQKAQLQGIID
-536 KVRESVKSISQLQA
+536 KLLETKTGAGEAVAAINSLHNANPSISGFLSTMEQA
-550 YSTRFGNELE
+550 IVT
-560 ANVGKVGEEIL
+560 L
-571 GLKGMLQETAS
+571 GAVYDAAVKARKAMAAAYP
-582 VGVISQEQYNELS
+582 VGV
-595 KLIDEFAKTGRGAD
+595 
-609 VLKQRLAEIGDGK
+609 
-622 PSFNWLHG
+622 
-630 QFDGL
+630 
-635 ITKMLVV
+635 
-642 IKMAQ
+642 
-647 DAGAALRFAYPKGPD
+647 PD
-662 EAKST
+662 EAKATS
-667 RSANDPFIIQR
+667 SANDPYIVQR
-678 KKENEAAA
+678 KKENAAAA
-686 DFEKNATRR
+686 DFEINATRR
-695 AGLTKSQL
+695 AGLTKTQL

-721 TKPDEDMVKRIAD
+721 TKPDEDMVRRIAD
-734 AELAGEKARSAESK
+734 AELAGEKARSAEGK

-770 VQDRTEAL
+770 VKDRTEAL
-778 RLEAEMVGKSTAE
+778 RVEAEMVGKSTAE

-813 IKKGQKDLSNI
+813 IKKGQTDLSNI

-869 KSSTIGAITGANNL
+869 KSSTVGAITGANSL

-909 ASGGMS
+909 SSGGMGG
-915 AGAFGGFFNS
+915 GAFGGFFNS

-936 QIPGYESGGRI
+936 QIPGYDSGGRI

-986 GRLPELRDGG
+986 GKLPQLRDGG